1 MADVSFT
8 FSGDASSLQTALEE
22 IKGEVRKTK
31 DSVQGLA
38 GQFTASFAAIG
49 GAIAAVKSAFA
60 FFSNIPAQA
69 ARIEDLRVTFT
80 QMTGDA
86 EQAGEILDD
95 LWHDAANGAVGLEQM
110 AATAKPLLNVF
121 SDSSSIREWTRR
133 FADMA
138 TGSGVAAEQL
148 SKVFSRA
155 MAVGRIDSRAIDTL
169 ARQGIPIYQEL
180 AAVIGTSTE
189 AVQAM
194 VKKGAVSADQYAA
207 ALRRMTDEGGQYFNL
222 SSQLSN
228 TTAGSWGTLL
238 ENINRVVAK
247 LGEPINEAITPAL
260 QSIAIALEEG
270 IPAMQEF
277 AAGFGTALTGV
288 VDVISPIVSGIGE
301 LVSLL
306 GGAETVVAAAAAA
319 LLMYVGN
326 TKAATASTISF
337 RAQMVTLGNT
347 IKGLSFSSFVSGYR
361 AALTGL
367 KSAMSS
373 TLAGLKVTWS
383 IAWSTMA
390 TVTRAAMV
398 AVKAAIVSTGIGLI
412 FVGIGEAL
420 GALYSWFMGNS
431 EAAERAAEST
441 RQFEK
446 SLRNL
451 NKQADK
457 VKTYEQYDSFMEQ
470 LDERMDDLR
479 EERRMAVAKDEDE
492 EVIKL
497 LDQQIARLRQKKRHY
512 EETLPIQIEEAIE
525 AERAAEAMR
534 RQQEEAA
541 ELERKLAAARDK
553 LNDLYRRQRE
563 TEREQYLSGLAP
575 EVQIQLRL
583 ADATAYGQARHTIE
597 TLRQEMEAIMR
608 KPVVTEEDAARYQML
623 AATYNKIVEL
633 QRRGREEA
641 ERTAETERRRA
652 EEAAKQE
659 KARENAARDYD
670 MAVKMLQAE
679 IAGNERRLEVLK
691 QQQRITQLTAEYQRQ
706 GLSDAEARAK
716 RMVALEKQLERMQE
730 KQKEQEEKRQ
740 QQQGRGRQQGTRIT
754 DSFAGVGGG
763 GRSVVIGGPL
773 ISETKK
779 QTRLLEGIGNN
790 TKRPPTVQVSG
801 NVEAVISR

>member
-8 FSGDASSLQTALEE
+8 FSGDAASLQNALNE

-49 GAIAAVKSAFA
+49 GAIAAVKGAFA

-86 EQAGEILDD
+86 EQAGQILDD

-121 SDSSSIREWTRR
+121 SDSASIREWSRR
-133 FADMA
+133 FADIA
-138 TGSGVAAEQL
+138 TGSGVAADQL

-155 MAVGRIDSRAIDTL
+155 MAIGKIDSRAIDTL

-180 AAVIGTSTE
+180 AAVIGTTTE

-194 VKKGAVSADQYAA
+194 VKKGLVSADQYAA
-207 ALRRMTDEGGQYFNL
+207 AFRRMTDEGGKYYNL

-228 TTAGSWGTLL
+228 TSAGSWGTML
-238 ENINRVVAK
+238 ENINRVAAK
-247 LGEPINEAITPAL
+247 LGEPINEAFTPVL
-260 QSIAIALEEG
+260 QSIAVALEESL
-270 IPAMQEF
+270 PAVQAF
-277 AAGFGTALTGV
+277 AGSFGSAFSGV
-288 VDVISPIVSGIGE
+288 VAVISPIVSGIGE
-301 LVSLL
+301 LVSVL
-306 GGAETVVAAAAAA
+306 GGAETVVAAAAA
-319 LLMYVGN
+319 LLVYVGN
-326 TKAATASTISF
+326 TKAATTSTVSF
-337 RAQMVTLGNT
+337 RAQLTTLGNT
-347 IKGLSFSSFVSGYR
+347 IKGLSFSSFVTGFR
-361 AALTGL
+361 TALSGL
-367 KSAMSS
+367 KSAMTA
-373 TLAGLKVTWS
+373 TLTGLKLTWS
-383 IAWSTMA
+383 VTWSTMA

-412 FVGIGEAL
+412 IVGIGEAL
-420 GALYSWFMGNS
+420 GALYSWFAGNS

-446 SLRNL
+446 SLNSL
-451 NKQADK
+451 NKQAGK
-457 VKTYEQYDSFMEQ
+457 VKTHEQYDSFMEQ
-470 LDERMDDLR
+470 LDERLDDLR
-479 EERRMAVAKDEDE
+479 DQRDMAVAKDEDE
-492 EVIKL
+492 EVIAL
-497 LDQQIARLRQKKRHY
+497 LDQQIARLRQKRRHY
-512 EETLPIQIEEAIE
+512 EETLPIQIEEAIA

-534 RQQEEAA
+534 KQAEEAA
-541 ELERKLAAARDK
+541 ELERKLAAAREK

-563 TEREQYLSGLAP
+563 NEREQYLSGLAP

-583 ADATAYGQARHTIE
+583 ADATAYGQTRHTIE
-597 TLRQEMEAIMR
+597 SLRKEMEDIMR
-608 KPVVTEEDAARYQML
+608 KPVVTEQDVARYEKL
-623 AATYNKIVEL
+623 ASTHNKIVEL
-633 QRRGREEA
+633 QRRSREEA

-659 KARENAARDYD
+659 QARQNASRDYD
-670 MAVKMLQAE
+670 MAVRMLQAE
-679 IAGNERRLEVLK
+679 IAGDERRLQVLK

-706 GLSDAEARAK
+706 GLEDAEARAK
-716 RMVALEKQLERMQE
+716 RMVALEKQLEEAQE
-730 KQKEQEEKRQ
+730 KQKQQEQK
-740 QQQGRGRQQGTRIT
+740 QQGRSRQQGTRIT
-754 DSFAGVGGG
+754 DSMAGVGGG

-773 ISETKK
+773 VSETKK

-790 TKRPPTVQVSG
+790 TRRGPTIQVSG

>member
-8 FSGDASSLQTALEE
+8 FSGDAASLQNALNE

-49 GAIAAVKSAFA
+49 GAIAAVKGAFA

-86 EQAGEILDD
+86 EQAGQLLDD
-95 LWHDAANGAVGLEQM
+95 LWHDAANGAVGLEEM

-121 SDSSSIREWTRR
+121 SDSASIREWSRR
-133 FADMA
+133 FADIA
-138 TGSGVAAEQL
+138 TGSGVAADQL

-155 MAVGRIDSRAIDTL
+155 MAIGKIDSRAIDTL

-180 AAVIGTSTE
+180 AAVIGTTTE

-194 VKKGAVSADQYAA
+194 VKKGLVSADQYAA
-207 ALRRMTDEGGQYFNL
+207 AFRRMTDEGGKYYNL

-228 TTAGSWGTLL
+228 TSAGSWGTML
-238 ENINRVVAK
+238 ENINRVAAK
-247 LGEPINEAITPAL
+247 LGEPINEAFTPVL
-260 QSIAIALEEG
+260 QSIAVALEESL
-270 IPAMQEF
+270 PAVQAF
-277 AAGFGTALTGV
+277 AGSFGSAFSGV
-288 VDVISPIVSGIGE
+288 VEEISPIVSGIGE
-301 LVSLL
+301 LVSVL

-326 TKAATASTISF
+326 SKAATASTVSF
-337 RAQMVTLGNT
+337 RAQLTTLGNT
-347 IKGLSFSSFVSGYR
+347 IKGLSFSSFVTGVR
-361 AALTGL
+361 TALSGL
-367 KSAMSS
+367 KSAMTA
-373 TLAGLKVTWS
+373 TLTGLKLTWS
-383 IAWSTMA
+383 VTWSTMA

-412 FVGIGEAL
+412 IVGIGEAL
-420 GALYSWFMGNS
+420 GALYSWFAGNS

-446 SLRNL
+446 SLNNL
-451 NKQADK
+451 NKQAGK
-457 VKTYEQYDSFMEQ
+457 VKTHEQYDSFMEQ
-470 LDERMDDLR
+470 LDERLDDLR
-479 EERRMAVAKDEDE
+479 DQRDMAVAKDEDE
-492 EVIKL
+492 EVIAL

-512 EETLPIQIEEAIE
+512 EETLPIQIEEAIA

-541 ELERKLAAARDK
+541 ELERKLAAAREK

-563 TEREQYLSGLAP
+563 NEREQYLSGLAP

-583 ADATAYGQARHTIE
+583 ADATAYGQTRHTIE
-597 TLRQEMEAIMR
+597 SLRKEMEDIMR
-608 KPVVTEEDAARYQML
+608 KPVVTEQDVARYEML
-623 AATYNKIVEL
+623 ASTYNKITEL
-633 QRRGREEA
+633 QRRSREEA

-659 KARENAARDYD
+659 QARQNASRDYD
-670 MAVKMLQAE
+670 MAVRMLQAE
-679 IAGNERRLEVLK
+679 IAGDERRLQVLK

-706 GLSDAEARAK
+706 GLEDAEARAK
-716 RMVALEKQLERMQE
+716 RMVALEKQLEEAQE
-730 KQKEQEEKRQ
+730 KQKQQEQK
-740 QQQGRGRQQGTRIT
+740 QQGRSRQQGTRIT
-754 DSFAGVGGG
+754 DSMAGVGGG

-773 ISETKK
+773 VSETKK

-790 TKRPPTVQVSG
+790 TRRGPTIQVSG

>member
-8 FSGDASSLQTALEE
+8 FSGDAASLQNALNE

-49 GAIAAVKSAFA
+49 GAIAAVKGAFA

-86 EQAGEILDD
+86 EQAGQILDD
-95 LWHDAANGAVGLEQM
+95 LWHDAANGAVGLEEM

-121 SDSSSIREWTRR
+121 SDSASIREWSRR
-133 FADMA
+133 FADIA
-138 TGSGVAAEQL
+138 SGSGVAADQL

-155 MAVGRIDSRAIDTL
+155 MAIGKIDSRAIDTL

-180 AAVIGTSTE
+180 AAVIGTTTE

-194 VKKGAVSADQYAA
+194 VKKGLVSADQYAA
-207 ALRRMTDEGGQYFNL
+207 AFRRMTDEGGKYYNL

-228 TTAGSWGTLL
+228 TTAGSWGTML
-238 ENINRVVAK
+238 ENINRVAAK
-247 LGEPINEAITPAL
+247 LGEPINEAFTPVL
-260 QSIAIALEEG
+260 QSIAVALEESL
-270 IPAMQEF
+270 PAVQAF
-277 AAGFGTALTGV
+277 AGSFGSAFSGV
-288 VDVISPIVSGIGE
+288 VEVLSPIVSGIGE
-301 LVSLL
+301 LVSVL

-326 TKAATASTISF
+326 TKAATTSTVSF
-337 RAQMVTLGNT
+337 RAQLTTLGNT
-347 IKGLSFSSFVSGYR
+347 IKGLSFSSFVTGFR
-361 AALTGL
+361 TALSGL
-367 KSAMSS
+367 KSAMTA
-373 TLAGLKVTWS
+373 TLTGLKLTWS
-383 IAWSTMA
+383 VTWSTMA

-412 FVGIGEAL
+412 IVGIGEAL
-420 GALYSWFMGNS
+420 GALYSWFAGNS

-446 SLRNL
+446 SLNSL
-451 NKQADK
+451 NKQAGK
-457 VKTYEQYDSFMEQ
+457 VKTHEQYDSFMEQ
-470 LDERMDDLR
+470 LDERIDDLR
-479 EERRMAVAKDEDE
+479 DQRDMAVAKDEDE
-492 EVIKL
+492 EVIAL
-497 LDQQIARLRQKKRHY
+497 LDQQIARLRQKRRHY
-512 EETLPIQIEEAIE
+512 EETLPLQIEEAIA

-541 ELERKLAAARDK
+541 ELERKLAAAREK

-563 TEREQYLSGLAP
+563 NEREQYLSGLAP

-583 ADATAYGQARHTIE
+583 ADATAYGQTRHTIE
-597 TLRQEMEAIMR
+597 SLRKEMEDIMR
-608 KPVVTEEDAARYQML
+608 KPVVTEQDVARYEML
-623 AATYNKIVEL
+623 ASTYNKITEL

-659 KARENAARDYD
+659 QARQNAARDYD
-670 MAVKMLQAE
+670 MAVRMLQAE
-679 IAGNERRLEVLK
+679 IAGDERRLQVLK

-706 GLSDAEARAK
+706 GLEDAEARAK
-716 RMVALEKQLERMQE
+716 RMVALEKQLEEMQE
-730 KQKEQEEKRQ
+730 KQKQQEQK
-740 QQQGRGRQQGTRIT
+740 QQGRSRQQGTRIT
-754 DSFAGVGGG
+754 DSMAGVGGG

-773 ISETKK
+773 VSETKK

-790 TKRPPTVQVSG
+790 TRRGPTIQVSG

>member
-8 FSGDASSLQTALEE
+8 FSGDAASLQNALNE

-49 GAIAAVKSAFA
+49 GAIAAVKGAFA

-86 EQAGEILDD
+86 EQAGQILDD
-95 LWHDAANGAVGLEQM
+95 LWHDAANGAVGLEEM

-121 SDSSSIREWTRR
+121 SDSASIREWSRR
-133 FADMA
+133 FADIA
-138 TGSGVAAEQL
+138 TGSGVAADQL

-155 MAVGRIDSRAIDTL
+155 MAIGKIDSRAIDTL

-180 AAVIGTSTE
+180 AAVIGTTTE

-194 VKKGAVSADQYAA
+194 VKKGLVSADQYAA
-207 ALRRMTDEGGQYFNL
+207 AFRRMTDEGGKYYNL

-228 TTAGSWGTLL
+228 TSAGSWGTML
-238 ENINRVVAK
+238 ENINRVAAK
-247 LGEPINEAITPAL
+247 LGEPINEAFTPVL
-260 QSIAIALEEG
+260 QSIAVALEESL
-270 IPAMQEF
+270 PAVQAF
-277 AAGFGTALTGV
+277 AGSFGSAFSGV
-288 VDVISPIVSGIGE
+288 VEVISPIVSGIGE
-301 LVSLL
+301 LVSVL

-326 TKAATASTISF
+326 TKAATASTVSF
-337 RAQMVTLGNT
+337 RAQLTTLGNT
-347 IKGLSFSSFVSGYR
+347 IKGLSFSSFVTGFR
-361 AALTGL
+361 TALSGL
-367 KSAMSS
+367 KSAMTA
-373 TLAGLKVTWS
+373 TLTGLKLTWS
-383 IAWSTMA
+383 VTWSTMA

-412 FVGIGEAL
+412 IVGIGEAL
-420 GALYSWFMGNS
+420 GALYSWFAGNS

-446 SLRNL
+446 SLNNL
-451 NKQADK
+451 NKQAGK
-457 VKTYEQYDSFMEQ
+457 VKTHEQYDSFMEQ
-470 LDERMDDLR
+470 LDERLDDLR
-479 EERRMAVAKDEDE
+479 DQRDMAVAKDEDE
-492 EVIKL
+492 EVIAL
-497 LDQQIARLRQKKRHY
+497 LDQQIARLRQKRRHY
-512 EETLPIQIEEAIE
+512 EETLPIQIEEAIA

-534 RQQEEAA
+534 KQAEEAA
-541 ELERKLAAARDK
+541 ELERKLAAAREK

-563 TEREQYLSGLAP
+563 NEREQYLSGLAP

-583 ADATAYGQARHTIE
+583 ADATAYGQTRHTIE
-597 TLRQEMEAIMR
+597 SLRKEMEDIMR
-608 KPVVTEEDAARYQML
+608 KPVVTEQDVARYELL
-623 AATYNKIVEL
+623 ASTYNKITEL

-659 KARENAARDYD
+659 QARQNASRDYD

-679 IAGNERRLEVLK
+679 IAGDERRLQVLK

-706 GLSDAEARAK
+706 GLEDAEARAK
-716 RMVALEKQLERMQE
+716 RMVALEKQLEEAQE
-730 KQKEQEEKRQ
+730 KQKQQEQK
-740 QQQGRGRQQGTRIT
+740 QQGRSRQQGTRIT
-754 DSFAGVGGG
+754 DSMAGVGGG

-773 ISETKK
+773 VSETKK

-790 TKRPPTVQVSG
+790 TRRGPTIQVSG

>member
-8 FSGDASSLQTALEE
+8 FSGDAASLQNALNE

-49 GAIAAVKSAFA
+49 GAIAAVKGAFA

-86 EQAGEILDD
+86 EQAGQILDD
-95 LWHDAANGAVGLEQM
+95 LWHDAANGAVGLEEM

-121 SDSSSIREWTRR
+121 SDSASIREWSRR
-133 FADMA
+133 FADIA
-138 TGSGVAAEQL
+138 TGSGVAADQL

-155 MAVGRIDSRAIDTL
+155 MAIGKIDSRAIDTL

-180 AAVIGTSTE
+180 AAVIGTTTE

-194 VKKGAVSADQYAA
+194 VKKGLVSADQYAA
-207 ALRRMTDEGGQYFNL
+207 AFRRMTDEGGKYYNL

-228 TTAGSWGTLL
+228 TSAGSWGTML
-238 ENINRVVAK
+238 ENINRVAAK
-247 LGEPINEAITPAL
+247 LGEPINEAFTPVL
-260 QSIAIALEEG
+260 QSIAVALEESL
-270 IPAMQEF
+270 PAVQAF
-277 AAGFGTALTGV
+277 AGSFGSAFSGV
-288 VDVISPIVSGIGE
+288 VEVISPIVSGIGE
-301 LVSLL
+301 LVSVL
-306 GGAETVVAAAAAA
+306 GGAETVIAAAAAA

-326 TKAATASTISF
+326 TKTAVTSTVSF
-337 RAQMVTLGNT
+337 RAQLTTLGNT
-347 IKGLSFSSFVSGYR
+347 IKGLSFSSFVTGFR
-361 AALTGL
+361 TALSGL
-367 KSAMSS
+367 KSAMTA
-373 TLAGLKVTWS
+373 TLTGLKLTWS
-383 IAWSTMA
+383 VTWSTMA

-412 FVGIGEAL
+412 IVGIGEAL
-420 GALYSWFMGNS
+420 GALYSWFAGNS

-446 SLRNL
+446 SLNNL
-451 NKQADK
+451 NKQAGK
-457 VKTYEQYDSFMEQ
+457 VKTHEQYDSFMEQ
-470 LDERMDDLR
+470 LDERLDDLR
-479 EERRMAVAKDEDE
+479 DQRDMAVAKDEDE
-492 EVIKL
+492 EVIAL
-497 LDQQIARLRQKKRHY
+497 LDQQIARLRQKRRHY
-512 EETLPIQIEEAIE
+512 EETLPIQIEEAIA

-541 ELERKLAAARDK
+541 ELERKLAAAREK

-563 TEREQYLSGLAP
+563 NEREQYLSGLAP

-583 ADATAYGQARHTIE
+583 ADATAYGQTRHTIE
-597 TLRQEMEAIMR
+597 SLRKEMEDIMR
-608 KPVVTEEDAARYQML
+608 KPVVTEQDVARYEML
-623 AATYNKIVEL
+623 ASTYNKITEL

-659 KARENAARDYD
+659 QARQNAARDYD

-679 IAGNERRLEVLK
+679 IAGDERRLQVLK

-706 GLSDAEARAK
+706 GLEDAEARAK
-716 RMVALEKQLERMQE
+716 RMVALEKQLEEAQE
-730 KQKEQEEKRQ
+730 KQKQQEQK
-740 QQQGRGRQQGTRIT
+740 QQGRSRQQGTRIT
-754 DSFAGVGGG
+754 DSMAGVGGG

-773 ISETKK
+773 VSETKK

-790 TKRPPTVQVSG
+790 TRRGPTIQVSG

>member
-8 FSGDASSLQTALEE
+8 FSGDAASLQNALNE

-49 GAIAAVKSAFA
+49 GAIAAVKGAFA

-86 EQAGEILDD
+86 EQAGQILDD
-95 LWHDAANGAVGLEQM
+95 LWHDAANGAVGLEEM

-121 SDSSSIREWTRR
+121 SDSASIREWSRR
-133 FADMA
+133 FADIA
-138 TGSGVAAEQL
+138 TGSGVAADQL

-155 MAVGRIDSRAIDTL
+155 MAIGKIDSRAIDTL

-180 AAVIGTSTE
+180 AAVIGTTTE

-194 VKKGAVSADQYAA
+194 VKKGLVSADQYAA
-207 ALRRMTDEGGQYFNL
+207 AFRRMTDEGGKYYNL

-228 TTAGSWGTLL
+228 TSAGSWGTML
-238 ENINRVVAK
+238 ENINRVAAK
-247 LGEPINEAITPAL
+247 LGEPINEAFTPVL
-260 QSIAIALEEG
+260 QSIAVALEESL
-270 IPAMQEF
+270 PAVQAF
-277 AAGFGTALTGV
+277 AGSFGSAFSGV
-288 VDVISPIVSGIGE
+288 VAVITPIVSGIGE
-301 LVSLL
+301 LVSVL

-326 TKAATASTISF
+326 TKAATASTVSF
-337 RAQMVTLGNT
+337 RAQLTTLGNT
-347 IKGLSFSSFVSGYR
+347 IKGLSFSSFVTGFR
-361 AALTGL
+361 TALSGL
-367 KSAMSS
+367 KSAMTA
-373 TLAGLKVTWS
+373 TLTGLKLTWS
-383 IAWSTMA
+383 VTWSTMA

-412 FVGIGEAL
+412 IVGIGEAL
-420 GALYSWFMGNS
+420 GALYSWFAGNS

-446 SLRNL
+446 SLNNL
-451 NKQADK
+451 NKQAGK
-457 VKTYEQYDSFMEQ
+457 VKTHEQYDSFMEQ
-470 LDERMDDLR
+470 LDERLDDLR
-479 EERRMAVAKDEDE
+479 DQRDMAVAKDEDE
-492 EVIKL
+492 EVIAL
-497 LDQQIARLRQKKRHY
+497 LDQQIARLRQKRRHY
-512 EETLPIQIEEAIE
+512 EETLPIQIEEAIA

-534 RQQEEAA
+534 KQAEEAA
-541 ELERKLAAARDK
+541 ELERKLAAAREK

-563 TEREQYLSGLAP
+563 NEREQYLSGLAP

-583 ADATAYGQARHTIE
+583 ADATAYGQTRHTIE
-597 TLRQEMEAIMR
+597 SLRKEMEDIMR
-608 KPVVTEEDAARYQML
+608 KPVVTEQDVARYEML
-623 AATYNKIVEL
+623 ASTYNKITEL

-659 KARENAARDYD
+659 QARQNAARDYD

-679 IAGNERRLEVLK
+679 IAGDERRLQVLK

-706 GLSDAEARAK
+706 GLEDAEARAK
-716 RMVALEKQLERMQE
+716 RMVALEKQLEEAQE
-730 KQKEQEEKRQ
+730 KQKQQEQK
-740 QQQGRGRQQGTRIT
+740 QQGRSRQQGTRIT
-754 DSFAGVGGG
+754 DSMAGVGGG

-773 ISETKK
+773 VSETKK

-790 TKRPPTVQVSG
+790 TRRGPTIQVSG

>member
-8 FSGDASSLQTALEE
+8 FSGDAASLQNALNE

-49 GAIAAVKSAFA
+49 GAIAAVKGAFA

-86 EQAGEILDD
+86 EQAGQILDD
-95 LWHDAANGAVGLEQM
+95 LWHDAANGAVGLEEM

-121 SDSSSIREWTRR
+121 SDSASIREWSRR
-133 FADMA
+133 FADIA
-138 TGSGVAAEQL
+138 TGSGVAADQL

-155 MAVGRIDSRAIDTL
+155 MAIGKIDSRAIDTL

-180 AAVIGTSTE
+180 AAVIGTTTE

-194 VKKGAVSADQYAA
+194 VKKGLVSADQYAA
-207 ALRRMTDEGGQYFNL
+207 AFRRMTDEGGKYYNL

-228 TTAGSWGTLL
+228 TSAGSWGTML
-238 ENINRVVAK
+238 ENINRVAAK
-247 LGEPINEAITPAL
+247 LGEPINEAFTPVL
-260 QSIAIALEEG
+260 QSIAVALEESL
-270 IPAMQEF
+270 PAVQAF
-277 AAGFGTALTGV
+277 AGSFGSAFSGV
-288 VDVISPIVSGIGE
+288 VAVISPIVSGIGE
-301 LVSLL
+301 LVSVL

-326 TKAATASTISF
+326 TKAATTSTVSF
-337 RAQMVTLGNT
+337 RAQLTTLGNT
-347 IKGLSFSSFVSGYR
+347 IKGLSFSSFVTGFR
-361 AALTGL
+361 TALSGL
-367 KSAMSS
+367 KSAMTA
-373 TLAGLKVTWS
+373 TLTGLKLTWS
-383 IAWSTMA
+383 VTWSTMA

-412 FVGIGEAL
+412 IVGIGEAL
-420 GALYSWFMGNS
+420 GALYSWFAGNS

-446 SLRNL
+446 SLNNL
-451 NKQADK
+451 NKQAGK
-457 VKTYEQYDSFMEQ
+457 VKTHEQYDSFMEQ
-470 LDERMDDLR
+470 LDERLDDLR
-479 EERRMAVAKDEDE
+479 DQRDMAVAKDEDE
-492 EVIKL
+492 EVIAL
-497 LDQQIARLRQKKRHY
+497 LDQQIARLRQKRRHY
-512 EETLPIQIEEAIE
+512 EETLPIQIEEAIA

-534 RQQEEAA
+534 KQAEEAA
-541 ELERKLAAARDK
+541 ELERKLAAAREK

-563 TEREQYLSGLAP
+563 NEREQYLSGLAP

-583 ADATAYGQARHTIE
+583 ADATAYGQTRHTIE
-597 TLRQEMEAIMR
+597 SLRKEMEDIMR
-608 KPVVTEEDAARYQML
+608 KPVVTEQDVARYEML
-623 AATYNKIVEL
+623 AGTYNKITEL
-633 QRRGREEA
+633 QRRSREEA

-659 KARENAARDYD
+659 QARQNASRDYD
-670 MAVKMLQAE
+670 MAVRMLQAE
-679 IAGNERRLEVLK
+679 IAGDERRLQVLK

-706 GLSDAEARAK
+706 GLEDAEARAK
-716 RMVALEKQLERMQE
+716 RMVALEKQLEEAQE
-730 KQKEQEEKRQ
+730 KQKQQEQK
-740 QQQGRGRQQGTRIT
+740 QQGRSRQQGTRIT
-754 DSFAGVGGG
+754 DSMAGVGGG

-773 ISETKK
+773 VSETKK

-790 TKRPPTVQVSG
+790 TRRGPTIQVSG

>member
-8 FSGDASSLQTALEE
+8 FSGDAASLQNALNE

-49 GAIAAVKSAFA
+49 GAIAAVKGAFA

-86 EQAGEILDD
+86 EQAGQILDD

-121 SDSSSIREWTRR
+121 SDSSSIREWSRR
-133 FADMA
+133 FADIA
-138 TGSGVAAEQL
+138 TGSGVAADQL

-155 MAVGRIDSRAIDTL
+155 MAIGKIDSRAIDTL

-180 AAVIGTSTE
+180 AAIIGTTTE
-189 AVQAM
+189 AVQDM
-194 VKKGAVSADQYAA
+194 VKKGLVSADQYAA
-207 ALRRMTDEGGQYFNL
+207 AFRRMTDEGGKYYNL

-228 TTAGSWGTLL
+228 TSAGSWGTML
-238 ENINRVVAK
+238 ENINRVAAK
-247 LGEPINEAITPAL
+247 LGEPINEAFTPVL
-260 QSIAIALEEG
+260 QSIAVALEESL
-270 IPAMQEF
+270 PAVQAF
-277 AAGFGTALTGV
+277 AGSFGSAFSGV
-288 VDVISPIVSGIGE
+288 VAVISPIVSGIGE
-301 LVSLL
+301 LVSVL

-326 TKAATASTISF
+326 TKAATASTVSF
-337 RAQMVTLGNT
+337 RAQLTTLGNT
-347 IKGLSFSSFVSGYR
+347 IKGLSFSSFVTGFR
-361 AALTGL
+361 TALSGL
-367 KSAMSS
+367 KSAMTA
-373 TLAGLKVTWS
+373 TLTGLKLTWS
-383 IAWSTMA
+383 VTWSTMA

-412 FVGIGEAL
+412 IVGIGEAL
-420 GALYSWFMGNS
+420 GALYSWFAGNS

-446 SLRNL
+446 SLNSL
-451 NKQADK
+451 NKQAGK
-457 VKTYEQYDSFMEQ
+457 VKTHEQYDSFMEQ
-470 LDERMDDLR
+470 LDERIDDLR
-479 EERRMAVAKDEDE
+479 DQRDMAVAKDEDE
-492 EVIKL
+492 EVIAL

-512 EETLPIQIEEAIE
+512 EETLPIQIEEAIA

-541 ELERKLAAARDK
+541 ELERKLAAAREK

-563 TEREQYLSGLAP
+563 NEREQYLSGLAP

-583 ADATAYGQARHTIE
+583 ADATAYGQTRHTIE
-597 TLRQEMEAIMR
+597 SLRKEMEDIMR
-608 KPVVTEEDAARYQML
+608 KPVVTEQDVARYEML
-623 AATYNKIVEL
+623 ASTYNKITEL

-659 KARENAARDYD
+659 QARQNASRDYD
-670 MAVKMLQAE
+670 MAVRMLQAE
-679 IAGNERRLEVLK
+679 IAGDERRLQVLK

-706 GLSDAEARAK
+706 GLEDAEARAK
-716 RMVALEKQLERMQE
+716 RMVALEKQLEEAQE
-730 KQKEQEEKRQ
+730 KQKQQEQK
-740 QQQGRGRQQGTRIT
+740 QQGRSRQQGTRIT
-754 DSFAGVGGG
+754 DSMAGVGGG

-773 ISETKK
+773 VSETKK

-790 TKRPPTVQVSG
+790 TRRGPTIQVSG

>member
-8 FSGDASSLQTALEE
+8 FSGDAASLQNALNE

-49 GAIAAVKSAFA
+49 GAIAAVKGAFA

-86 EQAGEILDD
+86 EQAGQILDD
-95 LWHDAANGAVGLEQM
+95 LWHDAANGAVGLEEM

-121 SDSSSIREWTRR
+121 SDSASIREWSRR
-133 FADMA
+133 FADIA
-138 TGSGVAAEQL
+138 TGSGVAADQL

-155 MAVGRIDSRAIDTL
+155 MAIGKIDSRAIDTL

-180 AAVIGTSTE
+180 AAIIGTTTE

-194 VKKGAVSADQYAA
+194 VKKGLVSADQYAA
-207 ALRRMTDEGGQYFNL
+207 AFRRMTDEGGKYYNL

-228 TTAGSWGTLL
+228 TSAGSWGTML
-238 ENINRVVAK
+238 ENINRVAAK
-247 LGEPINEAITPAL
+247 LGEPINEAFTPVL
-260 QSIAIALEEG
+260 QSIAVALEESL
-270 IPAMQEF
+270 PAVQAF
-277 AAGFGTALTGV
+277 AGSFGSAFSGV
-288 VDVISPIVSGIGE
+288 VEVISPIVSGIGE
-301 LVSLL
+301 LVSVL

-326 TKAATASTISF
+326 TKAATASTVSF
-337 RAQMVTLGNT
+337 RAQLPTLGNT
-347 IKGLSFSSFVSGYR
+347 IKGLSFSSFVTGFR
-361 AALTGL
+361 TALSGL
-367 KSAMSS
+367 KSAMTA
-373 TLAGLKVTWS
+373 TLTGLKLTWS
-383 IAWSTMA
+383 VTWSTMA

-412 FVGIGEAL
+412 IVGIGEAL
-420 GALYSWFMGNS
+420 GALYSWFAGNS

-446 SLRNL
+446 SLNSL
-451 NKQADK
+451 NKQAGK
-457 VKTYEQYDSFMEQ
+457 VKTHEQYDSFMEQ
-470 LDERMDDLR
+470 LDERLDDLR
-479 EERRMAVAKDEDE
+479 DQRDMAVAKDEDE
-492 EVIKL
+492 EVIAL
-497 LDQQIARLRQKKRHY
+497 LDQQIARLRQKRRHY
-512 EETLPIQIEEAIE
+512 EETLPIQIEEAIA

-534 RQQEEAA
+534 KQAEEAA
-541 ELERKLAAARDK
+541 ELERKLAAAREK

-563 TEREQYLSGLAP
+563 NEREQYLSGLAP

-583 ADATAYGQARHTIE
+583 ADATAYGQTRHTIE
-597 TLRQEMEAIMR
+597 SLRKEMEDIMR
-608 KPVVTEEDAARYQML
+608 KPVVTEQDVARYEML
-623 AATYNKIVEL
+623 ASTYNKITEL

-659 KARENAARDYD
+659 QARQNASRDYD

-679 IAGNERRLEVLK
+679 IAGDERRLQVLK

-706 GLSDAEARAK
+706 GLEDAEARAK
-716 RMVALEKQLERMQE
+716 RMVALEKQLEEAQE
-730 KQKEQEEKRQ
+730 KQKQQEQK
-740 QQQGRGRQQGTRIT
+740 QQGRSRQQGTRIT
-754 DSFAGVGGG
+754 DSMAGVGGG

-773 ISETKK
+773 VSETKK

-790 TKRPPTVQVSG
+790 TRRGPTIQVSG

>member
-8 FSGDASSLQTALEE
+8 FSGDAASLQNALNE

-49 GAIAAVKSAFA
+49 GAIAAVKGAFA

-86 EQAGEILDD
+86 EQAGQILDD
-95 LWHDAANGAVGLEQM
+95 LWHDAANGAVGLEEM

-121 SDSSSIREWTRR
+121 SDSASIREWSRR
-133 FADMA
+133 FADIA
-138 TGSGVAAEQL
+138 TGSGVAADQL

-155 MAVGRIDSRAIDTL
+155 MAIGKIDSRAIDTL

-180 AAVIGTSTE
+180 AAIIGTTTE

-194 VKKGAVSADQYAA
+194 MKKGLVSADQYAA
-207 ALRRMTDEGGQYFNL
+207 AFRRMTDEGGKYYNL

-228 TTAGSWGTLL
+228 TSAGSWGTML
-238 ENINRVVAK
+238 ENINRVAAK
-247 LGEPINEAITPAL
+247 LGEPINEAFTPVL
-260 QSIAIALEEG
+260 QSIAVALEESL
-270 IPAMQEF
+270 PDVQAF
-277 AAGFGTALTGV
+277 AGSFGSAFSGV
-288 VDVISPIVSGIGE
+288 VEVISPIVSGIGE
-301 LVSLL
+301 LVSVL

-326 TKAATASTISF
+326 TKAATASTVSF
-337 RAQMVTLGNT
+337 RAQLTTLGNT
-347 IKGLSFSSFVSGYR
+347 IKGLSFSSFVTGFR
-361 AALTGL
+361 TALSGL
-367 KSAMSS
+367 KSAMTA
-373 TLAGLKVTWS
+373 TLTGLKLTWS
-383 IAWSTMA
+383 VTWSTMA

-412 FVGIGEAL
+412 IVGIGEAM
-420 GALYSWFMGNS
+420 GALYSWFAGNS

-446 SLRNL
+446 SLNSL
-451 NKQADK
+451 NKQAGK
-457 VKTYEQYDSFMEQ
+457 VKTHEQYDSFMEQ
-470 LDERMDDLR
+470 LDERIDDLR
-479 EERRMAVAKDEDE
+479 DQRDMAMAKDEDE
-492 EVIKL
+492 EVIAL

-512 EETLPIQIEEAIE
+512 EETLPIQIEEAIA

-534 RQQEEAA
+534 KQAEEAA
-541 ELERKLAAARDK
+541 ELERKLAAAREK

-563 TEREQYLSGLAP
+563 NEREQYLSGLAP

-583 ADATAYGQARHTIE
+583 ADATAYGQTRHTIE
-597 TLRQEMEAIMR
+597 SLRKEMEDIMR
-608 KPVVTEEDAARYQML
+608 KPVVTEQDVARYEML
-623 AATYNKIVEL
+623 ASTYNKITEL
-633 QRRGREEA
+633 QRRSREEA

-659 KARENAARDYD
+659 QARQNASRDYD
-670 MAVKMLQAE
+670 MAVRMLQAE
-679 IAGNERRLEVLK
+679 IAGDERRLQVLK

-706 GLSDAEARAK
+706 GLEDAEARAK
-716 RMVALEKQLERMQE
+716 RMVALEHQLEEMQE
-730 KQKEQEEKRQ
+730 KQKKQEQ
-740 QQQGRGRQQGTRIT
+740 QQQGRGRQQGTRVS
-754 DSFAGVGGG
+754 DSMAGVGGG

-773 ISETKK
+773 VSETKK

-790 TKRPPTVQVSG
+790 IRRGPTIQVSG

>member
-8 FSGDASSLQTALEE
+8 FSGDAASLQNALNE

-49 GAIAAVKSAFA
+49 GAIAAVKGAFA

-69 ARIEDLRVTFT
+69 ARIEDLRVTFA

-86 EQAGEILDD
+86 EQAGQILDD

-121 SDSSSIREWTRR
+121 SDSASIREWSRR
-133 FADMA
+133 FADIA
-138 TGSGVAAEQL
+138 TGSGVAADQL

-155 MAVGRIDSRAIDTL
+155 MAIGKIDSRAIDTL

-180 AAVIGTSTE
+180 AAVIGTTTE
-189 AVQAM
+189 AVQTM
-194 VKKGAVSADQYAA
+194 VKKGLVSADQYAA
-207 ALRRMTDEGGQYFNL
+207 AFRRMTDEGGKYYNL

-228 TTAGSWGTLL
+228 TSAGSWGTML
-238 ENINRVVAK
+238 ENINRVAAK
-247 LGEPINEAITPAL
+247 LGEPINEAFTPVL
-260 QSIAIALEEG
+260 QSIAVALEESL
-270 IPAMQEF
+270 PAVQAF
-277 AAGFGTALTGV
+277 AGSFGSAFSGV
-288 VDVISPIVSGIGE
+288 VEEISPIVSGIGE
-301 LVSLL
+301 LVSVL

-326 TKAATASTISF
+326 TKAATTSTVSF
-337 RAQMVTLGNT
+337 RAQLTTLGNT
-347 IKGLSFSSFVSGYR
+347 IKGLSFSSFVTGFR
-361 AALTGL
+361 TALSGL
-367 KSAMSS
+367 KSAMTA
-373 TLAGLKVTWS
+373 TLTGLKLTWS
-383 IAWSTMA
+383 VTWSTMA

-412 FVGIGEAL
+412 IVGIGEAL
-420 GALYSWFMGNS
+420 GALYSWFAGNS

-446 SLRNL
+446 SLNNL
-451 NKQADK
+451 NKQAGK
-457 VKTYEQYDSFMEQ
+457 VKTHEQYDSFMEQ
-470 LDERMDDLR
+470 LDERLDDLR
-479 EERRMAVAKDEDE
+479 DQRDMAVAKDEDE
-492 EVIKL
+492 EVIAL
-497 LDQQIARLRQKKRHY
+497 LDQQIARLRQKRRHY
-512 EETLPIQIEEAIE
+512 EETLPIQIEEAIA

-541 ELERKLAAARDK
+541 ELERKLAAAREK

-563 TEREQYLSGLAP
+563 NEREQYLSGLAP
-575 EVQIQLRL
+575 DVQIQLRL
-583 ADATAYGQARHTIE
+583 ADATAYGQTRHTIE
-597 TLRQEMEAIMR
+597 SLRKEMEDIMR
-608 KPVVTEEDAARYQML
+608 KPVVTEQDVARYEML
-623 AATYNKIVEL
+623 ASTYNKITEL
-633 QRRGREEA
+633 QRRSREEA

-652 EEAAKQE
+652 DEAAKQE
-659 KARENAARDYD
+659 QARQNASRDYD

-679 IAGNERRLEVLK
+679 IAGDERRLQVLK

-706 GLSDAEARAK
+706 GLEDAEARAK
-716 RMVALEKQLERMQE
+716 RMVALEKHLEEAQE
-730 KQKEQEEKRQ
+730 KQKQQEQK
-740 QQQGRGRQQGTRIT
+740 QQGRSRQQGTRIT
-754 DSFAGVGGG
+754 DSMAGVGGG

-773 ISETKK
+773 VSETKK

-790 TKRPPTVQVSG
+790 TRRGPTIQVSG

>member
-8 FSGDASSLQTALEE
+8 FSGDAASLQNALNE

-49 GAIAAVKSAFA
+49 GAIAAVKGAFA

-86 EQAGEILDD
+86 EQAGQILDD
-95 LWHDAANGAVGLEQM
+95 LWHDAANGAVGLEEM

-121 SDSSSIREWTRR
+121 SDSASIREWSRR
-133 FADMA
+133 FADIA
-138 TGSGVAAEQL
+138 TGSGVAADQL

-155 MAVGRIDSRAIDTL
+155 MAIGKIDSRAIDTL

-180 AAVIGTSTE
+180 AAVIGTTTE

-194 VKKGAVSADQYAA
+194 VKKGLVSADQYAA
-207 ALRRMTDEGGQYFNL
+207 AFRRMTDEGGKYYNL

-228 TTAGSWGTLL
+228 TSAGSWGTML
-238 ENINRVVAK
+238 ENINRVAAK
-247 LGEPINEAITPAL
+247 LGEPINEAFTPVL
-260 QSIAIALEEG
+260 QSIAVALEESL
-270 IPAMQEF
+270 PAVQAF
-277 AAGFGTALTGV
+277 AGSFGSAFSGV
-288 VDVISPIVSGIGE
+288 VAVISPIVSGIGE
-301 LVSLL
+301 LVSVL

-326 TKAATASTISF
+326 TKAATASTVSF
-337 RAQMVTLGNT
+337 RAQLTTLGNT
-347 IKGLSFSSFVSGYR
+347 IKGLSFSSFVTGFR
-361 AALTGL
+361 TALSGL
-367 KSAMSS
+367 KSAMTA
-373 TLAGLKVTWS
+373 TLTGLKLTWS
-383 IAWSTMA
+383 VTWSTMA

-412 FVGIGEAL
+412 IVGIGEAL
-420 GALYSWFMGNS
+420 GALYSWFAGNS

-446 SLRNL
+446 SLNSL
-451 NKQADK
+451 NKQAGK
-457 VKTYEQYDSFMEQ
+457 VKTHEQYDSFMEQ
-470 LDERMDDLR
+470 LDERLDDLR
-479 EERRMAVAKDEDE
+479 DQRDMAVAKDEDE
-492 EVIKL
+492 EVIAL

-512 EETLPIQIEEAIE
+512 EETLPIQIEEAIA

-534 RQQEEAA
+534 KQAEEAA
-541 ELERKLAAARDK
+541 ELERKLAAAREK

-563 TEREQYLSGLAP
+563 NEREQYLSGLAP

-583 ADATAYGQARHTIE
+583 ADATAYGQTRHTIE
-597 TLRQEMEAIMR
+597 SLRKEMEDIMR
-608 KPVVTEEDAARYQML
+608 KPVVTEQDVARYEML
-623 AATYNKIVEL
+623 ASTYNKITEL

-659 KARENAARDYD
+659 QARQNAARDYD

-679 IAGNERRLEVLK
+679 IAGDERRLQVLK

-706 GLSDAEARAK
+706 GLEDAEARAK
-716 RMVALEKQLERMQE
+716 RMVALEKQLEEAQE
-730 KQKEQEEKRQ
+730 KQKQQEQK
-740 QQQGRGRQQGTRIT
+740 QQGRSRQQGTRIT
-754 DSFAGVGGG
+754 DSMAGVGGG

-773 ISETKK
+773 VSETKK

-790 TKRPPTVQVSG
+790 TRRGPTIQVSG

>member
-8 FSGDASSLQTALEE
+8 FSGDAASLQNALNE

-49 GAIAAVKSAFA
+49 GAIAAVKGAFA

-86 EQAGEILDD
+86 EQAGQILDD
-95 LWHDAANGAVGLEQM
+95 LWHDAANGAVGLEEM

-121 SDSSSIREWTRR
+121 SDSASIREWSRR
-133 FADMA
+133 FADIA
-138 TGSGVAAEQL
+138 TGSGVAADQL

-155 MAVGRIDSRAIDTL
+155 MAIGKIDSRAIDTL

-180 AAVIGTSTE
+180 AAVIGTTTE

-194 VKKGAVSADQYAA
+194 VKKGLVSADQYAA
-207 ALRRMTDEGGQYFNL
+207 AFRRMTDEGGKYYNL

-228 TTAGSWGTLL
+228 TSAGSWGTML
-238 ENINRVVAK
+238 ENINRVAAK
-247 LGEPINEAITPAL
+247 LGEPINEAFTPVL
-260 QSIAIALEEG
+260 QSIAVALEESL
-270 IPAMQEF
+270 PAVQAF
-277 AAGFGTALTGV
+277 AGSFGSAFSGV
-288 VDVISPIVSGIGE
+288 VEVISPIVSGIGE
-301 LVSLL
+301 LVSVL

-326 TKAATASTISF
+326 TKAATTSTVSF
-337 RAQMVTLGNT
+337 RAQLTTLGNT
-347 IKGLSFSSFVSGYR
+347 IKGLSFSSFVTGFR
-361 AALTGL
+361 TALSGL
-367 KSAMSS
+367 KSAMTA
-373 TLAGLKVTWS
+373 TLTGLKLTWS
-383 IAWSTMA
+383 VTWSTMA

-412 FVGIGEAL
+412 IVGIGEAL
-420 GALYSWFMGNS
+420 GALYSWFAGNS

-446 SLRNL
+446 SLNSL
-451 NKQADK
+451 NKQAGK
-457 VKTYEQYDSFMEQ
+457 VKTHEQYDSFMEQ
-470 LDERMDDLR
+470 LDERIDDLR
-479 EERRMAVAKDEDE
+479 DQRDMAVAKDEDE
-492 EVIKL
+492 EVIAL
-497 LDQQIARLRQKKRHY
+497 LDQQIARLRQKRRHY
-512 EETLPIQIEEAIE
+512 EETLPIQIEEAIA

-534 RQQEEAA
+534 KQAEEAA
-541 ELERKLAAARDK
+541 ELERKLAAAREK

-563 TEREQYLSGLAP
+563 NEREQYLSGLAP

-583 ADATAYGQARHTIE
+583 ADATAYGQTRHTIE
-597 TLRQEMEAIMR
+597 SLRKEMEDIMR
-608 KPVVTEEDAARYQML
+608 KPVVTEQDVARYEML
-623 AATYNKIVEL
+623 ASTYNKITEL
-633 QRRGREEA
+633 QRRSREEA

-659 KARENAARDYD
+659 QARQNASRDYD

-679 IAGNERRLEVLK
+679 IAGDERRLQVLK

-706 GLSDAEARAK
+706 GLEDAEARAK
-716 RMVALEKQLERMQE
+716 RMVALEKQLEEAQE
-730 KQKEQEEKRQ
+730 KQQQQEQK
-740 QQQGRGRQQGTRIT
+740 QQGRSRQQGTRIT
-754 DSFAGVGGG
+754 DSMAGVGGG

-773 ISETKK
+773 VSETKK

-790 TKRPPTVQVSG
+790 TRRGPTIQVSG

>member
-8 FSGDASSLQTALEE
+8 FSGDAASLQNALNE

-49 GAIAAVKSAFA
+49 GAIAAVKGAFA

-86 EQAGEILDD
+86 EQAGQILDD
-95 LWHDAANGAVGLEQM
+95 LWHDAANGAVGLEEM

-121 SDSSSIREWTRR
+121 SDSASIREWSRR
-133 FADMA
+133 FADIA
-138 TGSGVAAEQL
+138 TGSGVAADQL

-155 MAVGRIDSRAIDTL
+155 MAIGKIDSRAIDTL

-180 AAVIGTSTE
+180 AAVIGTTTE
-189 AVQAM
+189 AVQDM
-194 VKKGAVSADQYAA
+194 VKKGLVSADQYAA
-207 ALRRMTDEGGQYFNL
+207 AFRRMTDEGGKYYNL

-228 TTAGSWGTLL
+228 TSAGSWGTML
-238 ENINRVVAK
+238 ENINRVAAK
-247 LGEPINEAITPAL
+247 LGEPINEAFTPVL
-260 QSIAIALEEG
+260 QSIAVALEESL
-270 IPAMQEF
+270 PAVQAF
-277 AAGFGTALTGV
+277 AGSFGSAFSGV
-288 VDVISPIVSGIGE
+288 VEVISPIVSGIGE
-301 LVSLL
+301 LVSVL
-306 GGAETVVAAAAAA
+306 GGAETVVSAAAAA

-326 TKAATASTISF
+326 TKAATTSTVSF
-337 RAQMVTLGNT
+337 RAQLTTLGNT
-347 IKGLSFSSFVSGYR
+347 IKGLSFSSFVTGFR
-361 AALTGL
+361 TALSGL
-367 KSAMSS
+367 KSAMTA
-373 TLAGLKVTWS
+373 TLTGLKLTWS
-383 IAWSTMA
+383 VTWSTMA

-398 AVKAAIVSTGIGLI
+398 AVKAALVSTGIGLI
-412 FVGIGEAL
+412 IVGIGEAL
-420 GALYSWFMGNS
+420 GALYSWFAGNS

-446 SLRNL
+446 SLNSL
-451 NKQADK
+451 NKQAGK
-457 VKTYEQYDSFMEQ
+457 VKTHEQYDSFMEQ
-470 LDERMDDLR
+470 LDERIDDFR
-479 EERRMAVAKDEDE
+479 DQRDMAVAKDEDE
-492 EVIKL
+492 EVIAL
-497 LDQQIARLRQKKRHY
+497 LDQQIARLRQKRRHY
-512 EETLPIQIEEAIE
+512 EETLPIQIEEAIA

-534 RQQEEAA
+534 KQAEEAA
-541 ELERKLAAARDK
+541 ELERKLAAAREK

-563 TEREQYLSGLAP
+563 NEREQYLSGLAP

-583 ADATAYGQARHTIE
+583 ADATAYGQTRHTIE
-597 TLRQEMEAIMR
+597 SLRKEMEDIMR
-608 KPVVTEEDAARYQML
+608 KPVVTEQDVARYEML
-623 AATYNKIVEL
+623 ASTYNKITEL
-633 QRRGREEA
+633 QRRSREEA

-659 KARENAARDYD
+659 QARQNASRDYD

-679 IAGNERRLEVLK
+679 IAGDERRLQVLK

-706 GLSDAEARAK
+706 GLEDAEARAK
-716 RMVALEKQLERMQE
+716 RMVALEKQLEEAQE
-730 KQKEQEEKRQ
+730 KQKQQEQK
-740 QQQGRGRQQGTRIT
+740 QQGRSRQQGTRIT
-754 DSFAGVGGG
+754 DSMAGVGGG

-773 ISETKK
+773 VSETKK

-790 TKRPPTVQVSG
+790 TRRGPTIQVSG

>member
-8 FSGDASSLQTALEE
+8 FSGDAASLQNALNE

-49 GAIAAVKSAFA
+49 GAIAAVKGAFA

-86 EQAGEILDD
+86 EQAGQILDD
-95 LWHDAANGAVGLEQM
+95 LWHDAANGAVGLEEM

-121 SDSSSIREWTRR
+121 SDSASIREWSRR
-133 FADMA
+133 FADIA
-138 TGSGVAAEQL
+138 TGSGVAADQL

-155 MAVGRIDSRAIDTL
+155 MAIGKIDSRAIDTL

-180 AAVIGTSTE
+180 AAVIGTTTE

-194 VKKGAVSADQYAA
+194 VKKGLVSADQYAA
-207 ALRRMTDEGGQYFNL
+207 AFRRMTDEGGKYYNL

-228 TTAGSWGTLL
+228 TSAGSWGTML
-238 ENINRVVAK
+238 ENINRVAAK
-247 LGEPINEAITPAL
+247 LGEPINEAFTPVL
-260 QSIAIALEEG
+260 QSIAVALEESL
-270 IPAMQEF
+270 PAVQAF
-277 AAGFGTALTGV
+277 AGSFGSAFSGV
-288 VDVISPIVSGIGE
+288 VAVISPIVSGIGE
-301 LVSLL
+301 LVSVL

-326 TKAATASTISF
+326 SKAATASTVSF
-337 RAQMVTLGNT
+337 RAQLTTLGNT
-347 IKGLSFSSFVSGYR
+347 IKGLSFSSFVTGFR
-361 AALTGL
+361 TALSGL
-367 KSAMSS
+367 KSAMTA
-373 TLAGLKVTWS
+373 TLTGLKLTWS
-383 IAWSTMA
+383 VTWSTMA

-412 FVGIGEAL
+412 IVGIGEAL
-420 GALYSWFMGNS
+420 GALYSWFAGNS

-446 SLRNL
+446 SLSNL
-451 NKQADK
+451 NKQAGK
-457 VKTYEQYDSFMEQ
+457 VKTHEQYDSFMEQ
-470 LDERMDDLR
+470 LDERLDDLR
-479 EERRMAVAKDEDE
+479 DQRDMAVAKDEDE
-492 EVIKL
+492 EVIAL
-497 LDQQIARLRQKKRHY
+497 LDQQIARLRQKRRHY
-512 EETLPIQIEEAIE
+512 EETLPIQIEEAIA

-534 RQQEEAA
+534 KQAEEAA
-541 ELERKLAAARDK
+541 ELERKLAAAREK

-563 TEREQYLSGLAP
+563 NEREQYLSGLAP

-583 ADATAYGQARHTIE
+583 ADATAYGQTRHTIE
-597 TLRQEMEAIMR
+597 SLRKEMEDIMR
-608 KPVVTEEDAARYQML
+608 KPVVTEQDVARYEML
-623 AATYNKIVEL
+623 AGTYNKITEL
-633 QRRGREEA
+633 QRRSREEA

-659 KARENAARDYD
+659 QARQNASRDYD
-670 MAVKMLQAE
+670 MAVRMLQAE
-679 IAGNERRLEVLK
+679 IAGDERRLQVLK

-706 GLSDAEARAK
+706 GLEDAEARAK
-716 RMVALEKQLERMQE
+716 RMVALEKQLEEAQE
-730 KQKEQEEKRQ
+730 KQKQQEQK
-740 QQQGRGRQQGTRIT
+740 QQGRSRQQGTRIT
-754 DSFAGVGGG
+754 DSMAGVGGG

-773 ISETKK
+773 VSETKK

-790 TKRPPTVQVSG
+790 TRRGPTIQVSG

>member
-8 FSGDASSLQTALEE
+8 FSGDAASLQNALNE

-49 GAIAAVKSAFA
+49 GAIAAVKGAFA

-86 EQAGEILDD
+86 EQAGQILDD
-95 LWHDAANGAVGLEQM
+95 LWHDAANGAVGLEEM

-121 SDSSSIREWTRR
+121 SDSASIREWSRR
-133 FADMA
+133 FADIA
-138 TGSGVAAEQL
+138 TGSGVAADQL

-155 MAVGRIDSRAIDTL
+155 MAIGKIDSRAIDTL

-180 AAVIGTSTE
+180 AAIIGTTTE

-194 VKKGAVSADQYAA
+194 VKKGLVSADQYAA
-207 ALRRMTDEGGQYFNL
+207 AFRRMTDEGGKYYNL

-228 TTAGSWGTLL
+228 TSAGSWGTML
-238 ENINRVVAK
+238 ENINRVAAK
-247 LGEPINEAITPAL
+247 LGEPINEAFTPVL
-260 QSIAIALEEG
+260 QSIAVALEESL
-270 IPAMQEF
+270 PAVQAF
-277 AAGFGTALTGV
+277 AGSFGSAFSGAV
-288 VDVISPIVSGIGE
+288 EVISPIVSGIGE
-301 LVSLL
+301 LVSVL

-326 TKAATASTISF
+326 TKAATASTVSF
-337 RAQMVTLGNT
+337 RAQLTTLGNT
-347 IKGLSFSSFVSGYR
+347 IKGLSFSSFVTGFR
-361 AALTGL
+361 TALSGL
-367 KSAMSS
+367 KSAMTA
-373 TLAGLKVTWS
+373 TLTGLKLTWS
-383 IAWSTMA
+383 VTWSTMA

-412 FVGIGEAL
+412 IVGIGEAL
-420 GALYSWFMGNS
+420 GALYSWFAGNS

-446 SLRNL
+446 SLNNL
-451 NKQADK
+451 NKQAGK
-457 VKTYEQYDSFMEQ
+457 VKTHEQYDSFMEQ
-470 LDERMDDLR
+470 LDERLDDLR
-479 EERRMAVAKDEDE
+479 DQRDMAVAKDEDE
-492 EVIKL
+492 EVIAL
-497 LDQQIARLRQKKRHY
+497 LDQQIARLRQKRRHY
-512 EETLPIQIEEAIE
+512 EETLPIQIEEAIA

-541 ELERKLAAARDK
+541 ELERKLAAAREK

-563 TEREQYLSGLAP
+563 NEREQYLSGLAP

-583 ADATAYGQARHTIE
+583 ADATAYGQTRHTIE
-597 TLRQEMEAIMR
+597 SLRKEMEDIMR
-608 KPVVTEEDAARYQML
+608 KPVVTEQDVARYEKL
-623 AATYNKIVEL
+623 ASTYNKITEL

-659 KARENAARDYD
+659 QARQNAARDYD

-679 IAGNERRLEVLK
+679 IAGDERRLQVLK

-706 GLSDAEARAK
+706 GLEDAEARAK
-716 RMVALEKQLERMQE
+716 RMVALEKQLEEAQE
-730 KQKEQEEKRQ
+730 KQKQQEQK
-740 QQQGRGRQQGTRIT
+740 QQGRSRQQGTRIT
-754 DSFAGVGGG
+754 DSMAGVGGG

-773 ISETKK
+773 VSETKK

-790 TKRPPTVQVSG
+790 TRRGPTIQVSG

>member
-8 FSGDASSLQTALEE
+8 FSGDAASLQNALNE

-49 GAIAAVKSAFA
+49 GAIAAVKGAFA

-86 EQAGEILDD
+86 EQAGQILDD
-95 LWHDAANGAVGLEQM
+95 LWHDAANGAVGLEEM

-121 SDSSSIREWTRR
+121 SDSASIREWSRR
-133 FADMA
+133 FADIA
-138 TGSGVAAEQL
+138 TGSGVAADQL

-155 MAVGRIDSRAIDTL
+155 MAIGKIDSRAIDTL

-180 AAVIGTSTE
+180 AAVIGTTTE
-189 AVQAM
+189 AVQTM
-194 VKKGAVSADQYAA
+194 VKKGLVSADKYAA
-207 ALRRMTDEGGQYFNL
+207 AFRRMTDEGGKYHNL

-228 TTAGSWGTLL
+228 TSAGSWGTML
-238 ENINRVVAK
+238 ENINRVAAK
-247 LGEPINEAITPAL
+247 LGEPINEAFTPVL
-260 QSIAIALEEG
+260 QSIAVALEESL
-270 IPAMQEF
+270 PAVQAF
-277 AAGFGTALTGV
+277 AGSFGSAFSGV
-288 VDVISPIVSGIGE
+288 VAVISPIVSGIGE
-301 LVSLL
+301 LVSVL

-326 TKAATASTISF
+326 TKAATASTVSF
-337 RAQMVTLGNT
+337 RAQLTTLGNT
-347 IKGLSFSSFVSGYR
+347 IKGLSFSSFVTGFR
-361 AALTGL
+361 TALSGL
-367 KSAMSS
+367 KSAMTA
-373 TLAGLKVTWS
+373 TLTGLKLTWS
-383 IAWSTMA
+383 VTWSTMA

-412 FVGIGEAL
+412 IVGIGEAL
-420 GALYSWFMGNS
+420 GALYSWFAGNS

-446 SLRNL
+446 SLNSL
-451 NKQADK
+451 NKQAGK
-457 VKTYEQYDSFMEQ
+457 VKTHEQYDSFMEQ
-470 LDERMDDLR
+470 LDERLDDLR
-479 EERRMAVAKDEDE
+479 DQRDMAVAKDEDE
-492 EVIKL
+492 EVIAL
-497 LDQQIARLRQKKRHY
+497 LDQQIARLRQKRRHY
-512 EETLPIQIEEAIE
+512 EESLPIQIEEAIA

-534 RQQEEAA
+534 KQAEEAA
-541 ELERKLAAARDK
+541 ELERKLAAAREK

-563 TEREQYLSGLAP
+563 NEREQYLSGLAP

-583 ADATAYGQARHTIE
+583 ADATAYGQTRHTIE
-597 TLRQEMEAIMR
+597 SLRKEMEDIMR
-608 KPVVTEEDAARYQML
+608 KPVVTEQDVARYEML
-623 AATYNKIVEL
+623 ASTYNKITEL

-659 KARENAARDYD
+659 QARQNASRDYD

-679 IAGNERRLEVLK
+679 IAGDERRLQVLK

-706 GLSDAEARAK
+706 GLEDAEARAK
-716 RMVALEKQLERMQE
+716 RMVALEKQLEEMQE
-730 KQKEQEEKRQ
+730 KQKQQEQK
-740 QQQGRGRQQGTRIT
+740 QQGRSRQQGTRIT
-754 DSFAGVGGG
+754 DSMAGVGGG

-773 ISETKK
+773 VSETKK

-790 TKRPPTVQVSG
+790 TRRGPTIQVSG

>member
-8 FSGDASSLQTALEE
+8 FSGDAASLQNALNE

-38 GQFTASFAAIG
+38 GQFTASFATIG
-49 GAIAAVKSAFA
+49 GAIAAVKGAFA

-86 EQAGEILDD
+86 EQAGQILDD
-95 LWHDAANGAVGLEQM
+95 LWHDAANGAVGLEEM

-121 SDSSSIREWTRR
+121 SDSASIREWSRR
-133 FADMA
+133 FADIA
-138 TGSGVAAEQL
+138 TGSGVAADQL

-155 MAVGRIDSRAIDTL
+155 MAIGKIDSRAIDTL

-180 AAVIGTSTE
+180 AAVIGTTTE

-194 VKKGAVSADQYAA
+194 VKKGLVSADQYAA
-207 ALRRMTDEGGQYFNL
+207 AFRRMTDEGGKYYNL

-228 TTAGSWGTLL
+228 TSAGSWGTML
-238 ENINRVVAK
+238 ENINRVAAK
-247 LGEPINEAITPAL
+247 LGEPINEAFTPVL
-260 QSIAIALEEG
+260 QSIAVALEESL
-270 IPAMQEF
+270 PAVQAF
-277 AAGFGTALTGV
+277 AGSFGSAFSGV
-288 VDVISPIVSGIGE
+288 VEVISPIVSGIGE
-301 LVSLL
+301 LVSVL

-326 TKAATASTISF
+326 TKAATTSTVSF
-337 RAQMVTLGNT
+337 RAQLTTLGNT
-347 IKGLSFSSFVSGYR
+347 IKGLSFSSFVTGFR
-361 AALTGL
+361 TALSGL
-367 KSAMSS
+367 KSAMTA
-373 TLAGLKVTWS
+373 TLTGLKLTWS
-383 IAWSTMA
+383 VTWSTMA

-412 FVGIGEAL
+412 IVGIGEAL
-420 GALYSWFMGNS
+420 GALYSWFAGNS

-446 SLRNL
+446 SLNNL
-451 NKQADK
+451 NKQAGK
-457 VKTYEQYDSFMEQ
+457 VKTHEQYDSFMEQ
-470 LDERMDDLR
+470 LDERLDDLR
-479 EERRMAVAKDEDE
+479 DQRDMAVAKDEDE
-492 EVIKL
+492 EVIAL
-497 LDQQIARLRQKKRHY
+497 LDQQIARLRQKRRHY
-512 EETLPIQIEEAIE
+512 EETLPIQIEEAIA

-541 ELERKLAAARDK
+541 ELERKLAAAREK

-563 TEREQYLSGLAP
+563 NEREQYLSGLAP

-583 ADATAYGQARHTIE
+583 ADATAYGQTRHTIE
-597 TLRQEMEAIMR
+597 SLRKEMEDIMR
-608 KPVVTEEDAARYQML
+608 KPVVTEQDVARYEML
-623 AATYNKIVEL
+623 ASTYNKITEL
-633 QRRGREEA
+633 QRRSREEA

-659 KARENAARDYD
+659 QARQNAARDYD

-679 IAGNERRLEVLK
+679 IAGDERRLQVLK

-706 GLSDAEARAK
+706 GLEDAEARAK
-716 RMVALEKQLERMQE
+716 RMVALEKQLEEAQE
-730 KQKEQEEKRQ
+730 KQKQQEQK
-740 QQQGRGRQQGTRIT
+740 QQGRSRQQGTRIT
-754 DSFAGVGGG
+754 DSMAGVGGG

-773 ISETKK
+773 VSETKK

-790 TKRPPTVQVSG
+790 TRRGPTIQVSG

>member
-8 FSGDASSLQTALEE
+8 FSGDAASLQNALNE

-49 GAIAAVKSAFA
+49 GAIAAVKGAFA

-86 EQAGEILDD
+86 EQAGQILDD
-95 LWHDAANGAVGLEQM
+95 LWHDAANGAVGLEEM

-121 SDSSSIREWTRR
+121 SDSASIREWSRR
-133 FADMA
+133 FADIA
-138 TGSGVAAEQL
+138 TGSGVAADQL

-155 MAVGRIDSRAIDTL
+155 MAIGKIDSRAIDTL

-180 AAVIGTSTE
+180 AAVIGTTTE

-194 VKKGAVSADQYAA
+194 VKKGLVSADQYAA
-207 ALRRMTDEGGQYFNL
+207 AFRRMTDEGGKYYNL

-228 TTAGSWGTLL
+228 TSAGSWGTML
-238 ENINRVVAK
+238 ENINRVAAK
-247 LGEPINEAITPAL
+247 LGEPINEAFTPVM
-260 QSIAIALEEG
+260 QSIAVALEESL
-270 IPAMQEF
+270 PAVQAF
-277 AAGFGTALTGV
+277 AGSFVSAFSGV
-288 VDVISPIVSGIGE
+288 VEVISPIVSGIGE
-301 LVSLL
+301 LVSVL
-306 GGAETVVAAAAAA
+306 GGAETVIAAAAAA

-326 TKAATASTISF
+326 TKAATTSTVSF
-337 RAQMVTLGNT
+337 RAQLTTLGNT
-347 IKGLSFSSFVSGYR
+347 IKGLSFSSFVTGFR
-361 AALTGL
+361 TALSGL
-367 KSAMSS
+367 KSAMTA
-373 TLAGLKVTWS
+373 TLTGLKLTWS
-383 IAWSTMA
+383 VTWSTMA

-412 FVGIGEAL
+412 IVGIGEAL
-420 GALYSWFMGNS
+420 GALYSWFAGNS

-446 SLRNL
+446 SLNNL
-451 NKQADK
+451 NKQAGK
-457 VKTYEQYDSFMEQ
+457 VKTHEQYDSFMEQ
-470 LDERMDDLR
+470 LDERLDDLR
-479 EERRMAVAKDEDE
+479 DQRDMAVAKDEDE
-492 EVIKL
+492 EVIAL
-497 LDQQIARLRQKKRHY
+497 LDQQIARLRQKRRHY
-512 EETLPIQIEEAIE
+512 EETLPIQIEEAIA

-534 RQQEEAA
+534 KQAEEAA
-541 ELERKLAAARDK
+541 ELERKLAAAREK

-563 TEREQYLSGLAP
+563 NEREQYLSGLAP

-583 ADATAYGQARHTIE
+583 ADATAYGQTRHTIE
-597 TLRQEMEAIMR
+597 SLRKEMEDIMR
-608 KPVVTEEDAARYQML
+608 KPVVTEQDVARYEML
-623 AATYNKIVEL
+623 ASTYNKITEL
-633 QRRGREEA
+633 QRRSREEA

-659 KARENAARDYD
+659 QARQNAARDYD

-679 IAGNERRLEVLK
+679 IAGDERRLQVLK

-706 GLSDAEARAK
+706 GLEDAEARAK
-716 RMVALEKQLERMQE
+716 RMVALEKQLEEAQE
-730 KQKEQEEKRQ
+730 KQKQQEQK
-740 QQQGRGRQQGTRIT
+740 QQGRSRQQGTRIT
-754 DSFAGVGGG
+754 DSMAGVGGG

-773 ISETKK
+773 VSETKK

-790 TKRPPTVQVSG
+790 TRRGPTIQVSG

>member
-8 FSGDASSLQTALEE
+8 FSGDAASLQNALNE

-49 GAIAAVKSAFA
+49 GAIAAVKGAFA

-86 EQAGEILDD
+86 EQAGQILDD
-95 LWHDAANGAVGLEQM
+95 LWHDAANGAVGLEEM

-121 SDSSSIREWTRR
+121 SDSASIREWSRR
-133 FADMA
+133 FADIA
-138 TGSGVAAEQL
+138 TGSGVAADQL

-155 MAVGRIDSRAIDTL
+155 MAIGKIDSRAIDTL

-180 AAVIGTSTE
+180 AAVIGTTTE

-194 VKKGAVSADQYAA
+194 VKKGLVSADQYAA
-207 ALRRMTDEGGQYFNL
+207 AFRRMTDEGGKYYNL

-228 TTAGSWGTLL
+228 TSAGSWGTML
-238 ENINRVVAK
+238 ENINRVAAK
-247 LGEPINEAITPAL
+247 LGEPINEAFTPVL
-260 QSIAIALEEG
+260 QSIAVALEESL
-270 IPAMQEF
+270 PAVQAF
-277 AAGFGTALTGV
+277 AGSFGSAFSGV
-288 VDVISPIVSGIGE
+288 VEVISPIVSGIGE
-301 LVSLL
+301 LVSVL

-326 TKAATASTISF
+326 TKAATASTVSF
-337 RAQMVTLGNT
+337 RAQLTTLGNT
-347 IKGLSFSSFVSGYR
+347 IKGLSFSSFVTGFR
-361 AALTGL
+361 TALSGL
-367 KSAMSS
+367 KSAMTA
-373 TLAGLKVTWS
+373 TLTGLKLTWS
-383 IAWSTMA
+383 VTWSTMA

-412 FVGIGEAL
+412 IVGIGEAL
-420 GALYSWFMGNS
+420 GALYSWFAGNS

-446 SLRNL
+446 SLNSL
-451 NKQADK
+451 NKQAGK
-457 VKTYEQYDSFMEQ
+457 VKTHEQYDSFMEQ
-470 LDERMDDLR
+470 LDERIDDLR
-479 EERRMAVAKDEDE
+479 DQRDMAVAKDEDE
-492 EVIKL
+492 EVIAL
-497 LDQQIARLRQKKRHY
+497 LDQQIARLRQKRRHY
-512 EETLPIQIEEAIE
+512 EETLPIQIEEAIA

-541 ELERKLAAARDK
+541 ELERKLAAAREK

-563 TEREQYLSGLAP
+563 NEREQYLSGLAP

-583 ADATAYGQARHTIE
+583 ADATAYGQTRHTIE
-597 TLRQEMEAIMR
+597 SLRKEMEDIMR
-608 KPVVTEEDAARYQML
+608 KPVVTEQDVARYEML
-623 AATYNKIVEL
+623 ASTYNKITEL

-659 KARENAARDYD
+659 QARQNAARDYD

-679 IAGNERRLEVLK
+679 IAGDERRLQVLK

-706 GLSDAEARAK
+706 GLEDAEARAK
-716 RMVALEKQLERMQE
+716 RMVALEKQLEEAQE
-730 KQKEQEEKRQ
+730 KQKQQEQK
-740 QQQGRGRQQGTRIT
+740 QQGRSRQQGTRIT
-754 DSFAGVGGG
+754 DSMAGVGGG

-773 ISETKK
+773 VSETKK

-790 TKRPPTVQVSG
+790 TRRGPTIQVSG

>member
-1 MADVSFT
+1 MADVLFT
-8 FSGDASSLQTALEE
+8 FSGDAASLQNALNE

-49 GAIAAVKSAFA
+49 GAIAAVKGAFA

-86 EQAGEILDD
+86 EQAGQILDD
-95 LWHDAANGAVGLEQM
+95 LWHDAANGAVGLEEM

-121 SDSSSIREWTRR
+121 SDSASIREWSRR
-133 FADMA
+133 FADIA
-138 TGSGVAAEQL
+138 TGSGVAADQL

-155 MAVGRIDSRAIDTL
+155 MAIGKIDSRAIDTL

-180 AAVIGTSTE
+180 AAIIGTTTE
-189 AVQAM
+189 AVQDM
-194 VKKGAVSADQYAA
+194 VKKGLVSADQYAA
-207 ALRRMTDEGGQYFNL
+207 AFRRMTDEGGKYYNL

-228 TTAGSWGTLL
+228 TSAGSWGTML
-238 ENINRVVAK
+238 ENINRVAAK
-247 LGEPINEAITPAL
+247 LGEPINEAFTPVL
-260 QSIAIALEEG
+260 QSIAVALEESL
-270 IPAMQEF
+270 PAVQAF
-277 AAGFGTALTGV
+277 AGSFGSAFSGV
-288 VDVISPIVSGIGE
+288 VEVISPIVSGIGE
-301 LVSLL
+301 LVSVL

-326 TKAATASTISF
+326 TKAATASTVSF
-337 RAQMVTLGNT
+337 RAQLTTLGNT
-347 IKGLSFSSFVSGYR
+347 IKGLSFSSFVTGFR
-361 AALTGL
+361 TALSGL
-367 KSAMSS
+367 KSAMTA
-373 TLAGLKVTWS
+373 TLTGLKLTWS
-383 IAWSTMA
+383 VTWSTMA

-412 FVGIGEAL
+412 IVGIGEAL
-420 GALYSWFMGNS
+420 GALYSWFAGNS

-446 SLRNL
+446 SLNSL
-451 NKQADK
+451 NKQAGK
-457 VKTYEQYDSFMEQ
+457 VKTHEQYDSFMEQ
-470 LDERMDDLR
+470 LDERLDDLR
-479 EERRMAVAKDEDE
+479 DQRDMAVAKDEDE
-492 EVIKL
+492 EVIAL
-497 LDQQIARLRQKKRHY
+497 LDQQIARLRQKRRHY
-512 EETLPIQIEEAIE
+512 EETLPIQIEEAIA

-534 RQQEEAA
+534 KQAEEAA
-541 ELERKLAAARDK
+541 ELERKLAAAREK

-563 TEREQYLSGLAP
+563 NEREQYLSGLAP

-583 ADATAYGQARHTIE
+583 ADATAYGQTRHTIE
-597 TLRQEMEAIMR
+597 SLRKEMEDIMR
-608 KPVVTEEDAARYQML
+608 KPVVTEQDVARYENL
-623 AATYNKIVEL
+623 ASTHNKIVEL

-659 KARENAARDYD
+659 QARQNASRDYD

-679 IAGNERRLEVLK
+679 IAGDERRLQVLK

-706 GLSDAEARAK
+706 GLEDAEARAK
-716 RMVALEKQLERMQE
+716 RMVALEKQLEEAQE
-730 KQKEQEEKRQ
+730 KQKQQEQK
-740 QQQGRGRQQGTRIT
+740 QQGRSRQQGTRIT
-754 DSFAGVGGG
+754 DSMAGVGGG

-773 ISETKK
+773 VSETKK

-790 TKRPPTVQVSG
+790 TRRGPTIQVSG

>member
-8 FSGDASSLQTALEE
+8 FSGDAASLQNALNE

-49 GAIAAVKSAFA
+49 GAIAAVKGAFA

-86 EQAGEILDD
+86 EQAGQILDD

-121 SDSSSIREWTRR
+121 SDSSSIREWSRR
-133 FADMA
+133 FADIA
-138 TGSGVAAEQL
+138 TGSGVAADQL

-155 MAVGRIDSRAIDTL
+155 MAIGKIDSRAIDTL

-180 AAVIGTSTE
+180 AAIIGTTTE
-189 AVQAM
+189 AVQDM
-194 VKKGAVSADQYAA
+194 VKKGLVSADQYAA
-207 ALRRMTDEGGQYFNL
+207 AFRRMTDEGGKYYNL

-228 TTAGSWGTLL
+228 TSAGSWGTML
-238 ENINRVVAK
+238 ENINRVAAK
-247 LGEPINEAITPAL
+247 LGEPINEAFTPVL
-260 QSIAIALEEG
+260 QSIAVALEESL
-270 IPAMQEF
+270 PAVQAF
-277 AAGFGTALTGV
+277 AGSFGSAFSGV
-288 VDVISPIVSGIGE
+288 VAVISPIVSGIGE
-301 LVSLL
+301 LVSVL

-326 TKAATASTISF
+326 TKAATASTVSF
-337 RAQMVTLGNT
+337 RAQLTTLGNT
-347 IKGLSFSSFVSGYR
+347 IKGLSFSSFVTGFR
-361 AALTGL
+361 TALSGL
-367 KSAMSS
+367 KSAMTA
-373 TLAGLKVTWS
+373 TLTGLKLTWS
-383 IAWSTMA
+383 VTWSTMA

-412 FVGIGEAL
+412 IVGIGEAL
-420 GALYSWFMGNS
+420 GALYSWFAGNS

-446 SLRNL
+446 SLNSL
-451 NKQADK
+451 NKQAGK
-457 VKTYEQYDSFMEQ
+457 VKTHEQYDSFMEQ
-470 LDERMDDLR
+470 LDERIDDLR
-479 EERRMAVAKDEDE
+479 DQRDMAVAKDEDE
-492 EVIKL
+492 EVIAL

-512 EETLPIQIEEAIE
+512 EETLPIQIEEAIA

-541 ELERKLAAARDK
+541 ELERKLAAAREK

-563 TEREQYLSGLAP
+563 NEREQYLSGLAP

-583 ADATAYGQARHTIE
+583 ADATAYGQTRHTIE
-597 TLRQEMEAIMR
+597 SLRKEMEDIMR
-608 KPVVTEEDAARYQML
+608 KPVVTEQDVARYEML
-623 AATYNKIVEL
+623 ASTYNKITEL

-659 KARENAARDYD
+659 QARQNASRDYD
-670 MAVKMLQAE
+670 MAVRMLQAE
-679 IAGNERRLEVLK
+679 IAGDERRLQVLK

-706 GLSDAEARAK
+706 GLEDAEARAK
-716 RMVALEKQLERMQE
+716 RMVALEKQLEEMQE
-730 KQKEQEEKRQ
+730 KQKQQEQK
-740 QQQGRGRQQGTRIT
+740 QQGRSRQQGTRIT
-754 DSFAGVGGG
+754 DSMAGVGGG

-773 ISETKK
+773 VSETKK

-790 TKRPPTVQVSG
+790 TRRGPTIQVSG

>member
-8 FSGDASSLQTALEE
+8 FSGDAASLQNALNE

-38 GQFTASFAAIG
+38 GQFTASFATIG
-49 GAIAAVKSAFA
+49 GAIAAVKGAFA

-86 EQAGEILDD
+86 EQAGQILDD
-95 LWHDAANGAVGLEQM
+95 LWHDAANGAVGLEEM

-121 SDSSSIREWTRR
+121 SDSASIREWSRR
-133 FADMA
+133 FADIA
-138 TGSGVAAEQL
+138 TGSGVAADQL

-155 MAVGRIDSRAIDTL
+155 MAIGKIDSRAIDTL

-180 AAVIGTSTE
+180 AAIIGTTTE

-194 VKKGAVSADQYAA
+194 VKKGLVSADQYAA
-207 ALRRMTDEGGQYFNL
+207 AFRRMTDEGGKYYNL

-228 TTAGSWGTLL
+228 TSAGSWGTML
-238 ENINRVVAK
+238 ENINRVAAK
-247 LGEPINEAITPAL
+247 LGEPINEAFTPVL
-260 QSIAIALEEG
+260 QSIAVALEESL
-270 IPAMQEF
+270 PAVQAF
-277 AAGFGTALTGV
+277 AGSFGSAFSGV
-288 VDVISPIVSGIGE
+288 VEVISPIVSGIGE
-301 LVSLL
+301 LVSVL

-326 TKAATASTISF
+326 TKAATTSTVSF
-337 RAQMVTLGNT
+337 RAQLTTLGNT
-347 IKGLSFSSFVSGYR
+347 IKGLSFSSFVTGFR
-361 AALTGL
+361 TALSGL
-367 KSAMSS
+367 KSAMTA
-373 TLAGLKVTWS
+373 TLTGLKLTWS
-383 IAWSTMA
+383 VTWSTMA

-412 FVGIGEAL
+412 IVGIGEAL
-420 GALYSWFMGNS
+420 GALYSWFAGNS

-446 SLRNL
+446 SLNSL
-451 NKQADK
+451 NKQAGK
-457 VKTYEQYDSFMEQ
+457 VKTHEQYDSFMEQ
-470 LDERMDDLR
+470 LDERLDDLR
-479 EERRMAVAKDEDE
+479 DQRDMAVAKDEDE
-492 EVIKL
+492 EVIAL

-512 EETLPIQIEEAIE
+512 EETLPIQIEEAIA

-534 RQQEEAA
+534 KQAEEAA
-541 ELERKLAAARDK
+541 ELERKLAAAREK

-563 TEREQYLSGLAP
+563 NEREQYLSGLAP

-583 ADATAYGQARHTIE
+583 ADATAYGQTRHTIE
-597 TLRQEMEAIMR
+597 SLRKEMEDIMR
-608 KPVVTEEDAARYQML
+608 KPVVTEQDVARYEML
-623 AATYNKIVEL
+623 ASTYNKIVEL

-659 KARENAARDYD
+659 QARQNAARDYD

-679 IAGNERRLEVLK
+679 IAGDERRLQVLK

-706 GLSDAEARAK
+706 GLEDAEARAK
-716 RMVALEKQLERMQE
+716 RMVALERQLEEAQE
-730 KQKEQEEKRQ
+730 KQKQQEQK
-740 QQQGRGRQQGTRIT
+740 QQGRSRQQGTRIT
-754 DSFAGVGGG
+754 DSMAGVGGG

-773 ISETKK
+773 VSETKK

-790 TKRPPTVQVSG
+790 TRRGPTIQVSG

>member
-8 FSGDASSLQTALEE
+8 FSGDAASLQNALNE

-49 GAIAAVKSAFA
+49 GAIAAVKGAFA

-86 EQAGEILDD
+86 EQAGQILDD
-95 LWHDAANGAVGLEQM
+95 LWHDAANGAVGLEEM

-121 SDSSSIREWTRR
+121 SDSASIREWSRR
-133 FADMA
+133 FADIA
-138 TGSGVAAEQL
+138 TGSGVAADQL

-155 MAVGRIDSRAIDTL
+155 MAIGKIDSRAIDTL

-180 AAVIGTSTE
+180 AAVIGTTTE

-194 VKKGAVSADQYAA
+194 VKKGLVSADQYAA
-207 ALRRMTDEGGQYFNL
+207 AFRRMTDEGGKYYNL

-228 TTAGSWGTLL
+228 TSAGSWGTML
-238 ENINRVVAK
+238 ENINRVAAK
-247 LGEPINEAITPAL
+247 LGEPINEAFTPVL
-260 QSIAIALEEG
+260 QSIAVALEESL
-270 IPAMQEF
+270 PAVQAF
-277 AAGFGTALTGV
+277 AGSFGSAFSGV
-288 VDVISPIVSGIGE
+288 VAVISPIVSGIGE
-301 LVSLL
+301 LVSVL

-326 TKAATASTISF
+326 TKAATTSTVSF
-337 RAQMVTLGNT
+337 RAQLTTLGNT
-347 IKGLSFSSFVSGYR
+347 IKGLSFSSFVTGFR
-361 AALTGL
+361 TALSGL
-367 KSAMSS
+367 KSAMTA
-373 TLAGLKVTWS
+373 TLTGLKLTWS
-383 IAWSTMA
+383 VTWSTMA

-412 FVGIGEAL
+412 IVGIGEAL
-420 GALYSWFMGNS
+420 GALYSWFAGNS

-446 SLRNL
+446 SLNSL
-451 NKQADK
+451 NKQAGK
-457 VKTYEQYDSFMEQ
+457 VKTHEQYDSFMEQ
-470 LDERMDDLR
+470 LDERIDDLR
-479 EERRMAVAKDEDE
+479 DQRDMAVAKDEDE
-492 EVIKL
+492 EVIAL
-497 LDQQIARLRQKKRHY
+497 LDQQIARLRQKRRHY
-512 EETLPIQIEEAIE
+512 EDTLPIQIEEAIA

-541 ELERKLAAARDK
+541 ELERKLAAAREK

-563 TEREQYLSGLAP
+563 NEREQYLSGLAP

-583 ADATAYGQARHTIE
+583 ADATAYGQTRHTIE
-597 TLRQEMEAIMR
+597 SLRKEMEDIMR
-608 KPVVTEEDAARYQML
+608 KPVVTEQDVARYEML
-623 AATYNKIVEL
+623 ASTYNKITEL

-659 KARENAARDYD
+659 QARQNASRDYD

-679 IAGNERRLEVLK
+679 IAGDERRLQVLK

-706 GLSDAEARAK
+706 GLEDAEARAK
-716 RMVALEKQLERMQE
+716 RMVALEKQLEEMQE
-730 KQKEQEEKRQ
+730 KQKQQEQK
-740 QQQGRGRQQGTRIT
+740 QQGRSRQQGTRIT
-754 DSFAGVGGG
+754 DSMAGVGGG

-773 ISETKK
+773 VSETKK

-790 TKRPPTVQVSG
+790 TRRGPTIQVSG

>member
-8 FSGDASSLQTALEE
+8 FSGDAASLQNALNE

-49 GAIAAVKSAFA
+49 GAIAAVKGAFA

-86 EQAGEILDD
+86 EQAGQILDD
-95 LWHDAANGAVGLEQM
+95 LWHDAANGAVGLEEM

-121 SDSSSIREWTRR
+121 SDSASIREWSRR
-133 FADMA
+133 FADIA
-138 TGSGVAAEQL
+138 TGSGVAADQL

-155 MAVGRIDSRAIDTL
+155 MAIGKIDSRAIDTL

-180 AAVIGTSTE
+180 AAVIGTTTE

-194 VKKGAVSADQYAA
+194 VKKGLVSADQYAA
-207 ALRRMTDEGGQYFNL
+207 AFRRMTDEGGKYYNL

-228 TTAGSWGTLL
+228 TSAGSWGTML
-238 ENINRVVAK
+238 ENINRVAAK
-247 LGEPINEAITPAL
+247 LGEPINEAFTPVL
-260 QSIAIALEEG
+260 QSIAVALEESL
-270 IPAMQEF
+270 PAVQAF
-277 AAGFGTALTGV
+277 AGSFGSAFSGV
-288 VDVISPIVSGIGE
+288 VAVISPIVSGIGE
-301 LVSLL
+301 LVSVL
-306 GGAETVVAAAAAA
+306 GGAETVIAAAAAA

-326 TKAATASTISF
+326 TKTAVTSTVSF
-337 RAQMVTLGNT
+337 RAQLTTLGNT
-347 IKGLSFSSFVSGYR
+347 IKGLSFSSFVTGFR
-361 AALTGL
+361 TALSGL
-367 KSAMSS
+367 KSAMTA
-373 TLAGLKVTWS
+373 TLTGLKLTWS
-383 IAWSTMA
+383 VTWSTMA

-412 FVGIGEAL
+412 IVGIGEAL
-420 GALYSWFMGNS
+420 GALYSWFAGNS

-446 SLRNL
+446 SLNSL
-451 NKQADK
+451 NKQAGK
-457 VKTYEQYDSFMEQ
+457 VKTHEQYDSFMEQ
-470 LDERMDDLR
+470 LDERLDDLR
-479 EERRMAVAKDEDE
+479 DQRDMAVAKDEDE
-492 EVIKL
+492 EVIAL
-497 LDQQIARLRQKKRHY
+497 LDQQIARLRQKRRHY
-512 EETLPIQIEEAIE
+512 EETLPIQIEEAIA

-534 RQQEEAA
+534 KQAEEAA
-541 ELERKLAAARDK
+541 ELERKLAAAREK

-563 TEREQYLSGLAP
+563 NEREQYLSGLAP

-583 ADATAYGQARHTIE
+583 ADATAYGQTRHTIE
-597 TLRQEMEAIMR
+597 SLRKEMEDIMR
-608 KPVVTEEDAARYQML
+608 KPVVTEQDVARYEML
-623 AATYNKIVEL
+623 ASTYNKITEL
-633 QRRGREEA
+633 QRRSREEA

-659 KARENAARDYD
+659 QARQNASRDYD
-670 MAVKMLQAE
+670 MAVRMLQAE
-679 IAGNERRLEVLK
+679 IAGDERRLQVLK

-706 GLSDAEARAK
+706 GLEDAEARAK
-716 RMVALEKQLERMQE
+716 RMVALEKQLEEAQE
-730 KQKEQEEKRQ
+730 KQKQQEQK
-740 QQQGRGRQQGTRIT
+740 QQGRSRQQGTRIT
-754 DSFAGVGGG
+754 DSMAGVGGG

-773 ISETKK
+773 VSETKK

-790 TKRPPTVQVSG
+790 TRRGPTIQVSG

>member
-8 FSGDASSLQTALEE
+8 FSGDAASLQNALNE

-49 GAIAAVKSAFA
+49 GAIAAVKGAFA

-86 EQAGEILDD
+86 EQAGQILDD
-95 LWHDAANGAVGLEQM
+95 LWHDAANGAVGLEEM

-121 SDSSSIREWTRR
+121 SDSSSIREWSRR
-133 FADMA
+133 FADIA
-138 TGSGVAAEQL
+138 TGSGVAADQL

-155 MAVGRIDSRAIDTL
+155 MAIGKIDSRAIDTL

-180 AAVIGTSTE
+180 AAVIGTTTE
-189 AVQAM
+189 AVQGM
-194 VKKGAVSADQYAA
+194 VKKGLVSADQYAA
-207 ALRRMTDEGGQYFNL
+207 AFRRMTDEGGKYYNL

-228 TTAGSWGTLL
+228 TSAGSWGTML
-238 ENINRVVAK
+238 ENINRVAAK
-247 LGEPINEAITPAL
+247 LGEPINEAFTPVL
-260 QSIAIALEEG
+260 QSIAVALEESL
-270 IPAMQEF
+270 PAVQAF
-277 AAGFGTALTGV
+277 AGSFGSAFSGV
-288 VDVISPIVSGIGE
+288 VEVISPIVSGIGE
-301 LVSLL
+301 LVSVL
-306 GGAETVVAAAAAA
+306 GGAETVIAAAAAS

-326 TKAATASTISF
+326 TKTAVTSTVSF
-337 RAQMVTLGNT
+337 RAQLTTLGNT
-347 IKGLSFSSFVSGYR
+347 IKGLSFSSFVTGFR
-361 AALTGL
+361 TALSGL
-367 KSAMSS
+367 KSAMTA
-373 TLAGLKVTWS
+373 TLTGLKLTWS
-383 IAWSTMA
+383 VTWSTMA

-412 FVGIGEAL
+412 IVGIGEAL
-420 GALYSWFMGNS
+420 GALYSWFAGNS

-446 SLRNL
+446 SLNNL
-451 NKQADK
+451 NKQAGK
-457 VKTYEQYDSFMEQ
+457 VKTHEQYDSFMEQ
-470 LDERMDDLR
+470 LDERLDDLR
-479 EERRMAVAKDEDE
+479 DQRDMAVAKDEDE
-492 EVIKL
+492 EVIAL
-497 LDQQIARLRQKKRHY
+497 LDQQIARLRQKRRHY
-512 EETLPIQIEEAIE
+512 EETLPIQIEEAIA

-534 RQQEEAA
+534 KQAEEAA
-541 ELERKLAAARDK
+541 ELERKLAAAREK

-563 TEREQYLSGLAP
+563 NEREQYLSGLAP

-583 ADATAYGQARHTIE
+583 ADATAYGQTRHTIE
-597 TLRQEMEAIMR
+597 SLRKEMEDIMR
-608 KPVVTEEDAARYQML
+608 KPVVTEQDVARYEML
-623 AATYNKIVEL
+623 ASTYNKITEL
-633 QRRGREEA
+633 QRRSREEA

-659 KARENAARDYD
+659 QARQNAARDYD

-679 IAGNERRLEVLK
+679 IAGDERRLQVLK

-706 GLSDAEARAK
+706 GLEDAEARAK
-716 RMVALEKQLERMQE
+716 RMVALEKQLEEAQE
-730 KQKEQEEKRQ
+730 KQKQQEQK
-740 QQQGRGRQQGTRIT
+740 QQGRSRQQGTRIT
-754 DSFAGVGGG
+754 DSMAGVGGG

-773 ISETKK
+773 VSETKK

-790 TKRPPTVQVSG
+790 TRRGPTIQVSG

>member
-8 FSGDASSLQTALEE
+8 FSGDAASLQNALNE

-49 GAIAAVKSAFA
+49 GAIAAVKGAFA

-86 EQAGEILDD
+86 EQAGQILDD
-95 LWHDAANGAVGLEQM
+95 LWHDAANGAVGLEEM

-121 SDSSSIREWTRR
+121 SDSASIREWSRR
-133 FADMA
+133 FADIA
-138 TGSGVAAEQL
+138 TGSGVAADQL

-155 MAVGRIDSRAIDTL
+155 MAIGKIDSRAIDTL

-180 AAVIGTSTE
+180 AAVIGTTTE
-189 AVQAM
+189 AVQDM
-194 VKKGAVSADQYAA
+194 VKKGLVSADQYAA
-207 ALRRMTDEGGQYFNL
+207 AFRRMTDEGGKYYNL

-228 TTAGSWGTLL
+228 TSAGSWGTML
-238 ENINRVVAK
+238 ENINRVAAK
-247 LGEPINEAITPAL
+247 LGEPINEAFTPVL
-260 QSIAIALEEG
+260 QSIAVALEESL
-270 IPAMQEF
+270 PAVQAF
-277 AAGFGTALTGV
+277 AGSFGSAFSGV
-288 VDVISPIVSGIGE
+288 VEVISPIVSGIGE
-301 LVSLL
+301 LVSVL

-326 TKAATASTISF
+326 TKAATASTVSF
-337 RAQMVTLGNT
+337 RAQLTTLGNT
-347 IKGLSFSSFVSGYR
+347 IKGLSFSSFVTGFR
-361 AALTGL
+361 TALSGL
-367 KSAMSS
+367 KSAMTA
-373 TLAGLKVTWS
+373 TLTGLKLTWS
-383 IAWSTMA
+383 VTWSTMA

-412 FVGIGEAL
+412 IVGIGEAL
-420 GALYSWFMGNS
+420 GALYSWFAGNS

-446 SLRNL
+446 SLNNL
-451 NKQADK
+451 NKQAGK
-457 VKTYEQYDSFMEQ
+457 VKTHEQYDSFMEQ
-470 LDERMDDLR
+470 LDERLDDLR
-479 EERRMAVAKDEDE
+479 DQRDMAVAKDEDE
-492 EVIKL
+492 EVIAL
-497 LDQQIARLRQKKRHY
+497 LDQQIARLRQKRRHY
-512 EETLPIQIEEAIE
+512 EETLPIQIEEAIA

-534 RQQEEAA
+534 KQAEEAA
-541 ELERKLAAARDK
+541 ELERKLAAAREK

-563 TEREQYLSGLAP
+563 NEREQYLSGLAP

-583 ADATAYGQARHTIE
+583 ADATAYGQTRHTIE
-597 TLRQEMEAIMR
+597 SLRKEMEDIMR
-608 KPVVTEEDAARYQML
+608 KPVVTEQDVARYEML
-623 AATYNKIVEL
+623 ASTYNKITEL

-659 KARENAARDYD
+659 QARQNASRDYD

-679 IAGNERRLEVLK
+679 IAGDERRLQVLK

-706 GLSDAEARAK
+706 GLEDAEARAK
-716 RMVALEKQLERMQE
+716 RMVALEKQLEEAQE
-730 KQKEQEEKRQ
+730 KQKQQEQK
-740 QQQGRGRQQGTRIT
+740 QQGRSRQQGTRIT
-754 DSFAGVGGG
+754 DSMAGVGGG

-773 ISETKK
+773 VSETKK

-790 TKRPPTVQVSG
+790 TRRGPTIQVSG

>member
-8 FSGDASSLQTALEE
+8 FSGDAASLQNALNE

-49 GAIAAVKSAFA
+49 GAIAAVKGAFA

-86 EQAGEILDD
+86 EQAGQILDD
-95 LWHDAANGAVGLEQM
+95 LWHDAANGAVGLEEM

-121 SDSSSIREWTRR
+121 SDSASIREWSRR
-133 FADMA
+133 FADIA
-138 TGSGVAAEQL
+138 TGSGVAADQL

-155 MAVGRIDSRAIDTL
+155 MAIGKIDSRAIDTL

-180 AAVIGTSTE
+180 AAVIGTTTE
-189 AVQAM
+189 AVQDM
-194 VKKGAVSADQYAA
+194 VKKGLVSADQYAA
-207 ALRRMTDEGGQYFNL
+207 AFRRMTDEGGKYYNL

-228 TTAGSWGTLL
+228 TSAGSWGTML
-238 ENINRVVAK
+238 ENINRVAAK
-247 LGEPINEAITPAL
+247 LGEPINEAFTPVL
-260 QSIAIALEEG
+260 QSIAVALEESL
-270 IPAMQEF
+270 PAVQAF
-277 AAGFGTALTGV
+277 AGSFGSAFSGV
-288 VDVISPIVSGIGE
+288 VEVISPIVSGIGE
-301 LVSLL
+301 LVSVL

-326 TKAATASTISF
+326 SKAATASTVSF
-337 RAQMVTLGNT
+337 RAQLTTLGNT
-347 IKGLSFSSFVSGYR
+347 IKGLSFSSFVTGFR
-361 AALTGL
+361 TALSGL
-367 KSAMSS
+367 KSAMTA
-373 TLAGLKVTWS
+373 TLTGLKLTWS
-383 IAWSTMA
+383 VTWSTMA

-412 FVGIGEAL
+412 IVGIGEAL
-420 GALYSWFMGNS
+420 GALYSWFAGNS

-446 SLRNL
+446 SLSNL
-451 NKQADK
+451 NKQAGK
-457 VKTYEQYDSFMEQ
+457 VKTHEQYDSFMEQ
-470 LDERMDDLR
+470 LDERLDDLR
-479 EERRMAVAKDEDE
+479 DQRDMAVAKDEDE
-492 EVIKL
+492 EVIAL
-497 LDQQIARLRQKKRHY
+497 LDQQIARLRQKRRHY
-512 EETLPIQIEEAIE
+512 EETLPIQIEEAIA

-541 ELERKLAAARDK
+541 ELERKLAAAREK

-563 TEREQYLSGLAP
+563 NEREQYLSGLAP

-583 ADATAYGQARHTIE
+583 ADATAYGQTRHTIE
-597 TLRQEMEAIMR
+597 SLRKEMEDIMR
-608 KPVVTEEDAARYQML
+608 KPVVTEQDVARYEKL
-623 AATYNKIVEL
+623 AATHNKIVEL

-659 KARENAARDYD
+659 QARQNAARDYD
-670 MAVKMLQAE
+670 VAVKMLQAE
-679 IAGNERRLEVLK
+679 IAGDERRLQVLK

-706 GLSDAEARAK
+706 GLEDAEARAK
-716 RMVALEKQLERMQE
+716 RMVALEKQLEEAQE
-730 KQKEQEEKRQ
+730 KQKQQEQK
-740 QQQGRGRQQGTRIT
+740 QQGRSRQQGTRIT
-754 DSFAGVGGG
+754 DSMAGVGGG

-773 ISETKK
+773 VSETKK

-790 TKRPPTVQVSG
+790 TRRGPTIQVSG

>member
-8 FSGDASSLQTALEE
+8 FSGDAASLQNALNE

-49 GAIAAVKSAFA
+49 GAIAAVKGAFA

-86 EQAGEILDD
+86 EQAGQILDD
-95 LWHDAANGAVGLEQM
+95 LWHDAANGAVGLEEM

-121 SDSSSIREWTRR
+121 SDSASIREWSRR
-133 FADMA
+133 FADIA
-138 TGSGVAAEQL
+138 TGSGVAADQL

-155 MAVGRIDSRAIDTL
+155 MAIGKIDSRAIDTL

-180 AAVIGTSTE
+180 AAVIGTTTE

-194 VKKGAVSADQYAA
+194 AKKGLVSADQYAVA
-207 ALRRMTDEGGQYFNL
+207 FRRMTDEGGKYYNL

-228 TTAGSWGTLL
+228 TSAGSWGTML
-238 ENINRVVAK
+238 ENINRVAAK
-247 LGEPINEAITPAL
+247 LGEPINEAFTPVL
-260 QSIAIALEEG
+260 QSIAVALEESL
-270 IPAMQEF
+270 PAVQAF
-277 AAGFGTALTGV
+277 AGSFGSAFSGV
-288 VDVISPIVSGIGE
+288 VAVISPIVSGIGE
-301 LVSLL
+301 LVSVL

-326 TKAATASTISF
+326 TKAATTSTVSF
-337 RAQMVTLGNT
+337 RAQLTTLGNT
-347 IKGLSFSSFVSGYR
+347 IKGLSFSSFVTGFR
-361 AALTGL
+361 TALSGL
-367 KSAMSS
+367 KSAMTA
-373 TLAGLKVTWS
+373 TLTGLKLTWS
-383 IAWSTMA
+383 VTWSTMA

-412 FVGIGEAL
+412 IVGIGEAL
-420 GALYSWFMGNS
+420 GALYSWFAGNS

-446 SLRNL
+446 SLNSL
-451 NKQADK
+451 NKQAGK
-457 VKTYEQYDSFMEQ
+457 VKTHEQYDSFMEQ
-470 LDERMDDLR
+470 LDERLDDLR
-479 EERRMAVAKDEDE
+479 DQRDMAVAKDEDE
-492 EVIKL
+492 EVIAL
-497 LDQQIARLRQKKRHY
+497 LDQQIARLRQKRRHY
-512 EETLPIQIEEAIE
+512 EETLPIQIEEAIA

-534 RQQEEAA
+534 KQAEEAA
-541 ELERKLAAARDK
+541 ELERKLAAAREK

-563 TEREQYLSGLAP
+563 NEREQYLSGLAP

-583 ADATAYGQARHTIE
+583 ADATAYGQTRHTIE
-597 TLRQEMEAIMR
+597 SLRKEMEDIMR
-608 KPVVTEEDAARYQML
+608 KPVVTEQDVARYEML
-623 AATYNKIVEL
+623 AGTYNKIVEL

-659 KARENAARDYD
+659 QARQNAARDYD
-670 MAVKMLQAE
+670 MAVRMLQAE
-679 IAGNERRLEVLK
+679 IAGDERRLQVLK

-706 GLSDAEARAK
+706 GLEDAEARAK
-716 RMVALEKQLERMQE
+716 RMVALEKQLEEMQE
-730 KQKEQEEKRQ
+730 KQKQQEQK
-740 QQQGRGRQQGTRIT
+740 QQGRSRQQGTRIT
-754 DSFAGVGGG
+754 DSMAGVGGG

-773 ISETKK
+773 VSETKK

-790 TKRPPTVQVSG
+790 TRRGPTIQVSG

>member
-8 FSGDASSLQTALEE
+8 FSGDAASLQNALNE

-49 GAIAAVKSAFA
+49 GAVAAVKGAFA

-86 EQAGEILDD
+86 EQAGQILDD
-95 LWHDAANGAVGLEQM
+95 LWHDAANGAVGLEEM

-121 SDSSSIREWTRR
+121 SDSASIREWSRR
-133 FADMA
+133 FADIA
-138 TGSGVAAEQL
+138 TGSGVAADQL

-155 MAVGRIDSRAIDTL
+155 MAIGKIDSRAIDTL

-180 AAVIGTSTE
+180 AAVIGTTTE

-194 VKKGAVSADQYAA
+194 VKKGLVSADQYAA
-207 ALRRMTDEGGQYFNL
+207 AFRRMTDEGGKYYNL

-228 TTAGSWGTLL
+228 TSAGSWGTML
-238 ENINRVVAK
+238 ENINRVAAK
-247 LGEPINEAITPAL
+247 LGEPINEAFTPVL
-260 QSIAIALEEG
+260 QSIAVALEESL
-270 IPAMQEF
+270 PAVQAF
-277 AAGFGTALTGV
+277 AGSFGSAFSGV
-288 VDVISPIVSGIGE
+288 VEVISPIVSGIGE
-301 LVSLL
+301 LVSVL

-326 TKAATASTISF
+326 TKAATTSTVSF
-337 RAQMVTLGNT
+337 RAQLTTLGNT
-347 IKGLSFSSFVSGYR
+347 IKGLSFSSFVTGFR
-361 AALTGL
+361 TALSGL
-367 KSAMSS
+367 KSAMTA
-373 TLAGLKVTWS
+373 TLTGLKLTWS
-383 IAWSTMA
+383 VTWSTMA

-412 FVGIGEAL
+412 IVGIGEAL
-420 GALYSWFMGNS
+420 GALYSWFAGNS

-446 SLRNL
+446 SLNSL
-451 NKQADK
+451 NKQAGK
-457 VKTYEQYDSFMEQ
+457 VKTHEQYDSFMEQ
-470 LDERMDDLR
+470 LDERLDDLR
-479 EERRMAVAKDEDE
+479 DQRDMAVAKDEDE
-492 EVIKL
+492 EVIAL
-497 LDQQIARLRQKKRHY
+497 LDQQIARLRQKRRHY
-512 EETLPIQIEEAIE
+512 EETLPIQIEEAIA

-534 RQQEEAA
+534 KQAEEAA
-541 ELERKLAAARDK
+541 ELERKLAAAREK

-563 TEREQYLSGLAP
+563 NEREQYLSGLAP

-583 ADATAYGQARHTIE
+583 ADATAYGQTRHTIE
-597 TLRQEMEAIMR
+597 SLRKEMEDIMR
-608 KPVVTEEDAARYQML
+608 KPVVTEQDVARYEML
-623 AATYNKIVEL
+623 ASTYNKITEL
-633 QRRGREEA
+633 QRRSREEA

-659 KARENAARDYD
+659 QARQNAARDYD

-679 IAGNERRLEVLK
+679 IAGDERRLQVLK

-706 GLSDAEARAK
+706 GLEDAEARAK
-716 RMVALEKQLERMQE
+716 RMVALEKQLEEAQE
-730 KQKEQEEKRQ
+730 KQKQQEQK
-740 QQQGRGRQQGTRIT
+740 QQGRSRQQGTRIT
-754 DSFAGVGGG
+754 DSMAGVGGG

-773 ISETKK
+773 VSETKK

-790 TKRPPTVQVSG
+790 TRRGPTIQVSG

>member
-8 FSGDASSLQTALEE
+8 FSGDAASLQNALNE

-49 GAIAAVKSAFA
+49 GAIAAVKGAFA

-86 EQAGEILDD
+86 EQAGQILDD
-95 LWHDAANGAVGLEQM
+95 LWHDAANGAVGLEEM

-121 SDSSSIREWTRR
+121 SDSASIREWSRR
-133 FADMA
+133 FADIA
-138 TGSGVAAEQL
+138 TGSGVAADQL

-155 MAVGRIDSRAIDTL
+155 MAIGKIDSRAIDTL

-180 AAVIGTSTE
+180 AAVIGTTTE

-194 VKKGAVSADQYAA
+194 VKKGLVSADQYAA
-207 ALRRMTDEGGQYFNL
+207 AFRRMTDEGGKYYNL

-228 TTAGSWGTLL
+228 TSAGSWGTML
-238 ENINRVVAK
+238 ENINRVAAK
-247 LGEPINEAITPAL
+247 LGEPINEAFTPVL
-260 QSIAIALEEG
+260 QSIAVALEESL
-270 IPAMQEF
+270 PAVQTF
-277 AAGFGTALTGV
+277 AGSFGSAFSGV
-288 VDVISPIVSGIGE
+288 VAVISPIVSGIGE
-301 LVSLL
+301 LVSVL

-326 TKAATASTISF
+326 SKAATASTVSF
-337 RAQMVTLGNT
+337 RAQLTTLGNT
-347 IKGLSFSSFVSGYR
+347 IKGLSFSSFVTGFR
-361 AALTGL
+361 TALSGL
-367 KSAMSS
+367 KSAMTA
-373 TLAGLKVTWS
+373 TLTGLKLTWS
-383 IAWSTMA
+383 VTWSTMA

-412 FVGIGEAL
+412 IVGIGEAL
-420 GALYSWFMGNS
+420 GALYSWFAGNS

-446 SLRNL
+446 SLNSL
-451 NKQADK
+451 NKQAGK
-457 VKTYEQYDSFMEQ
+457 VKTHEQYDSFMEQ
-470 LDERMDDLR
+470 LDERLDDLR
-479 EERRMAVAKDEDE
+479 DQRDMAVAKDEDE
-492 EVIKL
+492 EVIAL
-497 LDQQIARLRQKKRHY
+497 LDQQIARLRQKRRHY
-512 EETLPIQIEEAIE
+512 EETLPIQIEEAIA

-534 RQQEEAA
+534 KQAEEAA
-541 ELERKLAAARDK
+541 ELERKLAAAREK

-563 TEREQYLSGLAP
+563 NEREQYLSGLAP

-583 ADATAYGQARHTIE
+583 ADATAYGQTRHTIE
-597 TLRQEMEAIMR
+597 SLRKEMEDIMR
-608 KPVVTEEDAARYQML
+608 KPVVTEQDVARYEML
-623 AATYNKIVEL
+623 ASTYNKITEL
-633 QRRGREEA
+633 QRRSREEA

-659 KARENAARDYD
+659 QARQNAARDYD

-679 IAGNERRLEVLK
+679 IAGDERRLQVLK

-706 GLSDAEARAK
+706 GLEDAEARAK
-716 RMVALEKQLERMQE
+716 RMVALEKQLEEAQE
-730 KQKEQEEKRQ
+730 KQKQQEQK
-740 QQQGRGRQQGTRIT
+740 QQGRSRQQGTRIT
-754 DSFAGVGGG
+754 DSMAGVGGG

-773 ISETKK
+773 VSETKK

-790 TKRPPTVQVSG
+790 TRRGPTIQVSG

>member
-8 FSGDASSLQTALEE
+8 FSGDAASLQNALNE

-49 GAIAAVKSAFA
+49 GAIAAVKGAFA

-86 EQAGEILDD
+86 EQAGQILDD
-95 LWHDAANGAVGLEQM
+95 LWHDAANGAVGLEEM

-121 SDSSSIREWTRR
+121 SDSSSIREWSRR
-133 FADMA
+133 FADIA
-138 TGSGVAAEQL
+138 TGSGVAADQL

-155 MAVGRIDSRAIDTL
+155 MAIGKIDSRAIDTL

-180 AAVIGTSTE
+180 AAVIGTTTE
-189 AVQAM
+189 AVQTM
-194 VKKGAVSADQYAA
+194 VKKGLVSADQYAA
-207 ALRRMTDEGGQYFNL
+207 AFRRMMDEGGKYYNL

-228 TTAGSWGTLL
+228 TSAGSWGTML
-238 ENINRVVAK
+238 ENINRVAAK
-247 LGEPINEAITPAL
+247 LGEPINEAFTPVL
-260 QSIAIALEEG
+260 QSIAVALEESL
-270 IPAMQEF
+270 PAVQAF
-277 AAGFGTALTGV
+277 AGSFGSAFSGAV
-288 VDVISPIVSGIGE
+288 AVITPIVSGIGE
-301 LVSLL
+301 LVSVL

-326 TKAATASTISF
+326 TKAATASTVSF
-337 RAQMVTLGNT
+337 RAQLTTLGNT
-347 IKGLSFSSFVSGYR
+347 IKGLSFSSFVTGFR
-361 AALTGL
+361 TALSGL
-367 KSAMSS
+367 KSAMTA
-373 TLAGLKVTWS
+373 TLTGLKLTWS
-383 IAWSTMA
+383 VTWSTMA

-398 AVKAAIVSTGIGLI
+398 AVKTAIVSTGIGLI
-412 FVGIGEAL
+412 IVGIGEAL
-420 GALYSWFMGNS
+420 GALYSWFAGNS

-446 SLRNL
+446 SLNSL
-451 NKQADK
+451 NKQAGK
-457 VKTYEQYDSFMEQ
+457 VKTHEQYDSFMEQ
-470 LDERMDDLR
+470 LDERLDDLR
-479 EERRMAVAKDEDE
+479 DQRDMAVAKDEDE
-492 EVIKL
+492 EVIAL
-497 LDQQIARLRQKKRHY
+497 LDQQIARLRQKRRHY
-512 EETLPIQIEEAIE
+512 EETLPIQIEEAIA

-541 ELERKLAAARDK
+541 ELERKLAAAREK

-563 TEREQYLSGLAP
+563 NEREQYLSGLAP

-583 ADATAYGQARHTIE
+583 ADATAYGQTRHTIE
-597 TLRQEMEAIMR
+597 SLRKEMEDIMR
-608 KPVVTEEDAARYQML
+608 KPVVTEQDVARYEML
-623 AATYNKIVEL
+623 ASTYNKITEL
-633 QRRGREEA
+633 QRRSREEA

-659 KARENAARDYD
+659 QARQNAARDYD
-670 MAVKMLQAE
+670 MAVRMLQAE
-679 IAGNERRLEVLK
+679 IAGDERRLQVLK

-706 GLSDAEARAK
+706 GLEDAEARAK
-716 RMVALEKQLERMQE
+716 RMVALEKQLEEMQE
-730 KQKEQEEKRQ
+730 KQKQQEQK
-740 QQQGRGRQQGTRIT
+740 QQGRSRQQGTRIT
-754 DSFAGVGGG
+754 DSMAGVGGG

-773 ISETKK
+773 VSETKK

-790 TKRPPTVQVSG
+790 TRRGPTIQVSG

>member
-8 FSGDASSLQTALEE
+8 FSGDAASLQNALNE

-49 GAIAAVKSAFA
+49 GAIAAVKGAFA

-86 EQAGEILDD
+86 EQAGQILDD
-95 LWHDAANGAVGLEQM
+95 LWHDAANGAVGLEEM

-121 SDSSSIREWTRR
+121 SDSASIREWSRR
-133 FADMA
+133 FADIA
-138 TGSGVAAEQL
+138 TGSGVAADQL

-155 MAVGRIDSRAIDTL
+155 MAIGKIDSRAIDTL

-180 AAVIGTSTE
+180 AAVIGTTTE

-194 VKKGAVSADQYAA
+194 VKKGLVSADQYAA
-207 ALRRMTDEGGQYFNL
+207 AFRRMTDEGGKYYNL

-228 TTAGSWGTLL
+228 TSAGSWGTML
-238 ENINRVVAK
+238 ENINRVAAK
-247 LGEPINEAITPAL
+247 LGEPINEAFTPVL
-260 QSIAIALEEG
+260 QSIAVALEESL
-270 IPAMQEF
+270 PAVQAF
-277 AAGFGTALTGV
+277 AGSFGSAFSGV
-288 VDVISPIVSGIGE
+288 VEVISPIVSGIGE
-301 LVSLL
+301 LVSVL

-326 TKAATASTISF
+326 TKAATASTVSF
-337 RAQMVTLGNT
+337 RAQLTTLGNT
-347 IKGLSFSSFVSGYR
+347 IKGLSFSSFVTGFR
-361 AALTGL
+361 TALSGL
-367 KSAMSS
+367 KSAMTA
-373 TLAGLKVTWS
+373 TLTGLKLTWS
-383 IAWSTMA
+383 VTWSTMA

-412 FVGIGEAL
+412 IVGIGEAL
-420 GALYSWFMGNS
+420 GALYSWFAGNS

-446 SLRNL
+446 SLNSL
-451 NKQADK
+451 NKQAGK
-457 VKTYEQYDSFMEQ
+457 VKTHEQYDSFMEQ
-470 LDERMDDLR
+470 LDERLDDLR
-479 EERRMAVAKDEDE
+479 DQRDMAVAKDEDE
-492 EVIKL
+492 EVIAL
-497 LDQQIARLRQKKRHY
+497 LDQQIARLRQKRRHY
-512 EETLPIQIEEAIE
+512 EETLPIQIEEAIA

-541 ELERKLAAARDK
+541 ELERKLAAAREK

-563 TEREQYLSGLAP
+563 NEREQYLSGLAP

-583 ADATAYGQARHTIE
+583 ADATAYGQTRHTIE
-597 TLRQEMEAIMR
+597 SLRKEMEDIMR
-608 KPVVTEEDAARYQML
+608 KPVVTEQDVARYEML
-623 AATYNKIVEL
+623 ASTYNKITEL

-659 KARENAARDYD
+659 QARQNAARDYD

-679 IAGNERRLEVLK
+679 IAGDERRLQVLK

-706 GLSDAEARAK
+706 GLEDAEARAK
-716 RMVALEKQLERMQE
+716 RMVALEKQLEEAQE
-730 KQKEQEEKRQ
+730 KQKQQEQK
-740 QQQGRGRQQGTRIT
+740 QQGRSRQQGTRIT
-754 DSFAGVGGG
+754 DSMAGVGGG

-773 ISETKK
+773 VSETKK

-790 TKRPPTVQVSG
+790 TRRGPTIQVSG

>member
-8 FSGDASSLQTALEE
+8 FSGDAASLQNALNE

-49 GAIAAVKSAFA
+49 GAIAAVKGAFA

-86 EQAGEILDD
+86 EQAGQILDD
-95 LWHDAANGAVGLEQM
+95 LWHDAANGAVGLEEM

-121 SDSSSIREWTRR
+121 SDSASIREWSRR
-133 FADMA
+133 FADIA
-138 TGSGVAAEQL
+138 TGSGVAADQL

-155 MAVGRIDSRAIDTL
+155 MAIGKIDSRAIDTL

-180 AAVIGTSTE
+180 AAVIGTTTE

-194 VKKGAVSADQYAA
+194 VKKGLVSADQYAA
-207 ALRRMTDEGGQYFNL
+207 AFRRMTDEGGKYYNL

-228 TTAGSWGTLL
+228 TSAGSWGTML
-238 ENINRVVAK
+238 ENINRVAAK
-247 LGEPINEAITPAL
+247 LGEPINEAFTPVL
-260 QSIAIALEEG
+260 QSIAVALEESL
-270 IPAMQEF
+270 PAVQAF
-277 AAGFGTALTGV
+277 AGSFGSAFSGV
-288 VDVISPIVSGIGE
+288 VEVISPIVSGIGE
-301 LVSLL
+301 LVSVL
-306 GGAETVVAAAAAA
+306 GGAETVIAAAAAA

-326 TKAATASTISF
+326 SKAATASTVSF
-337 RAQMVTLGNT
+337 RAQLTTLGNT
-347 IKGLSFSSFVSGYR
+347 IKGLSFSSFETGFR
-361 AALTGL
+361 TALSGL
-367 KSAMSS
+367 KSAMTA
-373 TLAGLKVTWS
+373 TLTGLKLTWS
-383 IAWSTMA
+383 VTWSTMA

-412 FVGIGEAL
+412 IVGIGEAL
-420 GALYSWFMGNS
+420 GALYSWFAGNS

-446 SLRNL
+446 SLNSL
-451 NKQADK
+451 NKQAGK
-457 VKTYEQYDSFMEQ
+457 VKTHEQYDSFMEQ
-470 LDERMDDLR
+470 LDERLDDLR
-479 EERRMAVAKDEDE
+479 DQRDMAVAKDEDE
-492 EVIKL
+492 EVIAL
-497 LDQQIARLRQKKRHY
+497 LDQQIARLRQKRRHY
-512 EETLPIQIEEAIE
+512 EETLPIQIEEAIA

-541 ELERKLAAARDK
+541 ELERKLAAAREK

-563 TEREQYLSGLAP
+563 NEREQYLSGLAP

-583 ADATAYGQARHTIE
+583 ADATAYGQTRHTIE
-597 TLRQEMEAIMR
+597 SLRKEMEDIMR
-608 KPVVTEEDAARYQML
+608 KPVVTEQDVARYEKL
-623 AATYNKIVEL
+623 AATHNKIVEL

-659 KARENAARDYD
+659 QARQNASRDYD

-679 IAGNERRLEVLK
+679 IAGDERRLQVLK

-706 GLSDAEARAK
+706 GLEDAEARAK
-716 RMVALEKQLERMQE
+716 RMVALEKQLEEAQE
-730 KQKEQEEKRQ
+730 KQKQQEQK
-740 QQQGRGRQQGTRIT
+740 QQGRSRQQGTRIT
-754 DSFAGVGGG
+754 DSMAGVGGG

-773 ISETKK
+773 VSETKK

-790 TKRPPTVQVSG
+790 TRRGPTIQVSG